1 LLVICQREKTI
12 IELPIVN
19 MTDHLNIPVVGKHGS
34 VRLLVY
40 PQSLNAKVFDE
51 VEPQD
56 GESRWQLVEGEE
68 YEYEFSDNRFR
79 FKEHELV
86 RPSKSSP
93 SRGWIKT
100 GIYVGCLTLTVTND
114 TGFETEV
121 GFEVRSVKMDYRTDY
136 KTMLH
141 DITSH
146 FTDLVMMQG
155 APVTQRFEVDPNE
168 NSNTLY
174 QQFAFMRSLVDS
186 DEFEEALNKILF
198 NPIHKWTGTTME
210 KDICSVK
217 RLGRQELKQIA
228 SNKNRLPLGEGKS
241 IGDNIT
247 SVPRR
252 LSVSYKKDTIDVA
265 ENRFVKFVLQSFSSF
280 CSTIQQCKNANP
292 RLKTE
297 AELTANKLAGWLS
310 RDFFLDVSDL
320 QAMTLN
326 SPALQ
331 RKEGYREVLQAWMMS
346 KLAAQIT
353 WKGGDNVYQA
363 GKRNVAALYEYW
375 VFFKL
380 LDIVKETFHLELT
393 EEDEKKLVKTDKD
406 KINLEL
412 KQGHM
417 KMIGGQFR
425 EASRT
430 LNVRLYYNRTFST
443 SEQLDKSGSW
453 TTAMR
458 PDYTLSI
465 WPGNINET
473 EAEEQD
479 LIVHIHF
486 DAKYKLN
493 RILLNEK
500 EPDETRTFE
509 DEDADLS
516 EEDLLMNQ
524 EKKDEERGIYKRVDL
539 LKMHAYKDAI
549 RRTSGAYIL
558 YPGSENKR
566 LKGFH
571 EVLPGLGAFCL
582 SPNSLEKDSKE
593 IEHFL
598 HDILKHMLNR
608 ASQRERMSYHTYE
621 IYNSE
626 PSVVCESMPEPYGIN
641 RSLIPEETYV
651 LIGSCRDENHLQ
663 WILHNQLYNTRTDTR
678 NGSVRLKQEIS
689 SAKYLLLHRANKQLL
704 LRLGDKGPRVMSNES
719 LSKLPYSSLYK
730 PSMPYYV
737 VFDIAITEPDEEYKN
752 ATWDI
757 VRMSNDGILKT
768 GHLSAEPEGVSMVT
782 LMRYL
787 KKE

>member
-1 LLVICQREKTI
+1 MSDRLEI
-12 IELPIVN
+12 PI
-19 MTDHLNIPVVGKHGS
+19 TGKANN
-34 VRLLVY
+34 VKLLVY
-40 PQSLNAKVFDE
+40 PQSSNAKVFDE

-68 YEYEFSDNRFR
+68 YEYAFEGDYH

-86 RPSKSSP
+86 RPSKSSS

-114 TGFETEV
+114 AGFEAEV
-121 GFEVRSVKMDYRTDY
+121 SFEVRSVKMDYRTDY

-174 QQFAFMRSLVDS
+174 QQFAFMKSLVDS
-186 DEFEEALNKILF
+186 EEFEEALNKIF
-198 NPIHKWTGTTME
+198 YNPIHKWTGTTIE

-217 RLGRQELKQIA
+217 KLGRQELKQIA
-228 SNKNRLPLGEGKS
+228 SSKNRLPLGEGKS

-280 CSTIQQCKNANP
+280 CSTIQQCKNASP

-297 AELTANKLAGWLS
+297 AELTANQLAGWLS

-320 QAMTLN
+320 QTMTLN

-363 GKRNVAALYEYW
+363 GKRNVAVLYEYW

-380 LDIVKETFHLELT
+380 LDIVKETFHLELK
-393 EEDEKKLVKTDKD
+393 EDDEKKLVKTDQD
-406 KINLEL
+406 RINLEL
-412 KQGHM
+412 KQGHT

-465 WPGNINET
+465 WPGNIEED

-486 DAKYKLN
+486 DAKYKLS

-500 EPDETRTFE
+500 EPDDTHTFE
-509 DEDADLS
+509 DEDAELS
-516 EEDLLMNQ
+516 EEDLLMNH
-524 EKKDEERGIYKRVDL
+524 EKKDEEKGIYKRVDL

-558 YPGSENKR
+558 YPGSENKSLR
-566 LKGFH
+566 GFH

-582 SPNSLEKDSKE
+582 SPNSIEKDSKE
-593 IEHFL
+593 IDRFL
-598 HDILKHMLNR
+598 HDILTHMLNR

-651 LIGSCRDENHLQ
+651 LIGSYHDEKHLQ

-678 NGSVRLKQEIS
+678 NGSIRLKQEIS
-689 SAKYLLLHRANKQLL
+689 SAKYLLLHKADKQLL

-719 LSKLPYSSLYK
+719 LTKLPYASLYK

-737 VFDIAITEPDEEYKN
+737 VFDIAETEPDEEYKDV
-752 ATWDI
+752 TWDI
-757 VRMSNDGILKT
+757 GKMIKDGIIKG
-768 GHLSAEPEGVSMVT
+768 GHQSAAPEGITMAE
-782 LMRYL
+782 LMQYKVKSL
-787 KKE
+787 

>member
-1 LLVICQREKTI
+1 MTNSLDI
-12 IELPIVN
+12 PIN
-19 MTDHLNIPVVGKHGS
+19 GKHGGT
-34 VRLLVY
+34 RLCVY
-40 PQSLNAKVFDE
+40 PQSSNAKVFEE

-68 YEYEFSDNRFR
+68 FEYAFEGDYH

-114 TGFETEV
+114 AGFEAEV
-121 GFEVRSVKMDYRTDY
+121 SFEVRSVKMDYRTDY
-136 KTMLH
+136 KAMLH
-141 DITSH
+141 EITNH

-155 APVTQRFEVDPNE
+155 APVTQRFEVDVNE
-168 NSNTLY
+168 
-174 QQFAFMRSLVDS
+174 D
-186 DEFEEALNKILF
+186 
-198 NPIHKWTGTTME
+198 
-210 KDICSVK
+210 
-217 RLGRQELKQIA
+217 
-228 SNKNRLPLGEGKS
+228 NRLPLNEGEY
-241 IGDNIT
+241 IGDHIG

-252 LSVSYKKDTIDVA
+252 LSVFYKRDTLDVV

-280 CSTIQQCKNANP
+280 CSIIQQCKNASP
-292 RLKTE
+292 RLINE
-297 AELTANKLAGWLS
+297 AELTMNKLNGWLS
-310 RDFFLDVSDL
+310 RGFFLDISDL
-320 QAMTLN
+320 QTMSLN

-331 RKEGYREVLQAWMMS
+331 RKEGYREILQAWTMS

-380 LDIVKETFHLELT
+380 LDIVKDTFQLELT
-393 EEDEKKLVKTDKD
+393 EEDEKKLVKPDKD
-406 KINLEL
+406 NINLEL
-412 KQGHM
+412 KQGHTI
-417 KMIGGQFR
+417 MIGGKFH

-430 LNVRLYYNRTFST
+430 LNVYLYYNRTFST
-443 SEQLDKSGSW
+443 SDQLGKSGSW

-465 WPGNINET
+465 WPGNIKEA

-493 RILLNEK
+493 RILLNDRL
-500 EPDETRTFE
+500 PDETHTFE
-509 DEDADLS
+509 DDDNDLS
-516 EEDLLMNQ
+516 EEDLLMNR
-524 EKKDEERGIYKRVDL
+524 EKRDEERGIYKRVDL

-558 YPGSENKR
+558 YPGTENKR

-582 SPNSLEKDSKE
+582 SPYSIEKDSKE

-598 HDILKHMLNR
+598 RDILEHMLNR
-608 ASQRERMSYHTYE
+608 ASQRERISYHTYE

-641 RSLIPEETYV
+641 RNLIPEETYV
-651 LIGSCRDENHLQ
+651 LLGSFRDENHLK
-663 WILHNQLYNTRTDTR
+663 WILGNKLYNTRTDTG
-678 NGSVRLKQEIS
+678 NGSVRLKQQIS
-689 SAKYLLLHRANKQLL
+689 SAKYLLLHKDEKQIM
-704 LRLGDKGPRVMSNES
+704 LRLGDKGPRVMSKERLNAIDAN
-719 LSKLPYSSLYK
+719 SSYK
-730 PSMPYYV
+730 PSLPYYV
-737 VFDIAITEPDEEYKN
+737 VFDVAANKPDEEFT
-752 ATWDI
+752 AVRWDVGKMI
-757 VRMSNDGILKT
+757 KDGIIK
-768 GHLSAEPEGVSMVT
+768 GGRQSAAPEGVSLAE
-782 LMRYL
+782 LMKYVM
-787 KKE
+787 KNNY

>member
-1 LLVICQREKTI
+1 MADRLDIP
-12 IELPIVN
+12 IE
-19 MTDHLNIPVVGKHGS
+19 GKHNS

-40 PQSLNAKVFDE
+40 PQSMNAKVFDE

-68 YEYEFSDNRFR
+68 YEYVFEGDYH

-100 GIYVGCLTLTVTND
+100 SIYVGCLTLTVTND
-114 TGFETEV
+114 AGFEAEV
-121 GFEVRSVKMDYRTDY
+121 CFEVRSVKMDYRTDY

-141 DITSH
+141 DISNH
-146 FTDLVMMQG
+146 FTELVMMQG
-155 APVTQRFEVDPNE
+155 APVTQRFEVNPDE
-168 NSNTLY
+168 DSHTLY
-174 QQFAFMRSLVDS
+174 QQFAFMKSLIDS
-186 DEFEEALNKILF
+186 EEFEEALNKILY
-198 NPIHKWTGTTME
+198 NPIHKWTGTSIE

-217 RLGRQELKQIA
+217 RLGRKELKQIA
-228 SNKNRLPLGEGKS
+228 SSNNRLPMGKGRS
-241 IGDNIT
+241 IGGHIDSI
-247 SVPRR
+247 PRR
-252 LSVSYKKDTIDVA
+252 LSVSYKKDTVDVA
-265 ENRFVKFVLQSFSSF
+265 ENRFVKFVLHSFSSF
-280 CSTIQQCKNANP
+280 CSIIQQCKNASP

-297 AELTANKLAGWLS
+297 AEQTANKLTGWLS

-320 QAMTLN
+320 QTMTLN

-375 VFFKL
+375 AFFKL

-393 EEDEKKLVKTDKD
+393 EEDERKLVKTDKD
-406 KINLEL
+406 NINLEL

-417 KMIGGQFR
+417 KMIGGQFH

-430 LNVRLYYNRTFST
+430 LNVRLYYNRTFSM
-443 SEQLDKSGSW
+443 SDHLNQSGSW

-465 WPGNINET
+465 WPGNIKET

-493 RILLNEK
+493 KILLDDK
-500 EPDETRTFE
+500 IIDETHTFE
-509 DEDADLS
+509 DDDIDLS
-516 EEDLLMNQ
+516 EADLMVIQ
-524 EKKDEERGIYKRVDL
+524 EKQEEKKGIYKRVDL

-549 RRTSGAYIL
+549 RRTSGAYVL

-582 SPNSLEKDSKE
+582 SPNSIEKDSKE

-598 HDILKHMLNR
+598 CDVLKHMLNR
-608 ASQRERMSYHTYE
+608 ASQRERISYHTYE
-621 IYNSE
+621 IYKND
-626 PSVVCESMPEPYGIN
+626 PSVLCESMPEPYGSN
-641 RSLIPEETYV
+641 RDLIPEETFV
-651 LIGSCRDENHLQ
+651 LLGSYKDENHLQ
-663 WILHNQLYNTRTDTR
+663 WILNNGIYNLRTGTKK
-678 NGSVRLKQEIS
+678 GSVHLKQEITT
-689 SAKYLLLHRANKQLL
+689 ARYLLLHKGDKQLFI
-704 LRLGDKGPRVMSNES
+704 KMSAQGPRMMPKEDLEKKPFSHLYSPS
-719 LSKLPYSSLYK
+719 L
-730 PSMPYYV
+730 PYYV
-737 VFDIAITEPDEEYKN
+737 VFELNATETENEYKN
-752 ATWDI
+752 ARWDI
-757 VRMSNDGILKT
+757 KQMIFDGVLGK
-768 GHLSAEPEGVSMVT
+768 GRSSAKPRGISMAE
-782 LMRYL
+782 LMKYVIHNPL
-787 KKE
+787 

>member
-1 LLVICQREKTI
+1 MADYLDI
-12 IELPIVN
+12 PIK
-19 MTDHLNIPVVGKHGS
+19 GKQGS

-40 PQSLNAKVFDE
+40 PQSSNAKVFDE

-68 YEYEFSDNRFR
+68 YEYAFEGDYH

-114 TGFETEV
+114 AGFETEV
-121 GFEVRSVKMDYRTDY
+121 SFEVRSVKMDYRTDY
-136 KTMLH
+136 KTMLY

-174 QQFAFMRSLVDS
+174 QQFAFMKSLVDS
-186 DEFEEALNKILF
+186 EEFEEALNKILY
-198 NPIHKWTGTTME
+198 NPIHKWTGTTIE

-217 RLGRQELKQIA
+217 KLGRQELKQIA
-228 SNKNRLPLGEGKS
+228 SSKNRLPLGEGRT
-241 IGDNIT
+241 IGDHIN

-252 LSVSYKKDTIDVA
+252 LSVSYKKDTVDVA

-280 CSTIQQCKNANP
+280 CSTIQQCKNASP

-297 AELTANKLAGWLS
+297 AELTANKLTGWLS
-310 RDFFLDVSDL
+310 RDFFLDVSNL
-320 QAMTLN
+320 QTMTLN

-353 WKGGDNVYQA
+353 WKGGNNVYQA

-380 LDIVKETFHLELT
+380 LDIVKETFHLELK
-393 EEDEKKLVKTDKD
+393 EDDEKKLVKTDKD
-406 KINLEL
+406 HINLEL
-412 KQGHM
+412 KQGKM
-417 KMIGGQFR
+417 KMIGGKFH

-430 LNVRLYYNRTFST
+430 LNVYLYYNRTFST
-443 SEQLDKSGSW
+443 SDQLEKSGSW

-465 WPGNINET
+465 WPGNIKET

-500 EPDETRTFE
+500 EPDETHTFE
-509 DEDADLS
+509 DEDTDLS

-524 EKKDEERGIYKRVDL
+524 EKREEEKGIYKRVDL

-558 YPGSENKR
+558 YPGSENKS
-566 LKGFH
+566 LNGFH

-582 SPNSLEKDSKE
+582 SPNSIEKDSKE

-598 HDILKHMLNR
+598 HDILEHMLNR
-608 ASQRERMSYHTYE
+608 ASQRERLSYHTYE
-621 IYNSE
+621 IHKNE
-626 PSVVCESMPEPYGIN
+626 PSVVCESMPEPYGN
-641 RSLIPEETYV
+641 DRNLIPEETFV
-651 LIGSCRDENHLQ
+651 LLGSFHDENHLK
-663 WILHNQLYNTRTDTR
+663 WILGNKLYNTRTDTG

-689 SAKYLLLHRANKQLL
+689 SARYLLLHKDEKQIM
-704 LRLGDKGPRVMSNES
+704 LRLGDKGPRVMSKER
-719 LSKLPYSSLYK
+719 LSTIEANSSYK
-730 PSMPYYV
+730 PSLPYYV
-737 VFDIAITEPDEEYKN
+737 VFDISANEPDKEFKDVR
-752 ATWDI
+752 WDI
-757 VRMSNDGILKT
+757 GKMINDGIIKG
-768 GHLSAEPEGVSMVT
+768 GHQSAAPESVSLAT
-782 LMRYL
+782 LMKYVNHNQQ
-787 KKE
+787 

>member
-1 LLVICQREKTI
+1 
-12 IELPIVN
+12 
-19 MTDHLNIPVVGKHGS
+19 MADHLDIPIVGKHRS
-34 VRLLVY
+34 VKLLVY
-40 PQSLNAKVFDE
+40 PQSSNATVFEEMD
-51 VEPQD
+51 PQE

-68 YEYEFSDNRFR
+68 YEYAFEGDYH

-86 RPSKSSP
+86 RPSKSSS

-100 GIYVGCLTLTVTND
+100 GIYVGCLSLTVTND
-114 TGFETEV
+114 AGFEAEV
-121 GFEVRSVKMDYRTDY
+121 SFEVRSVKMDYRTDY
-136 KTMLH
+136 KMMLH
-141 DITSH
+141 DITNH

-174 QQFAFMRSLVDS
+174 QQFAFMKSLVDS
-186 DEFEEALNKILF
+186 EEFEEALNKILY
-198 NPIHKWTGTTME
+198 NPIHKWTGTIIE

-217 RLGRQELKQIA
+217 KLGRQELKQIA
-228 SNKNRLPLGEGKS
+228 SNKNRLPLGEGIT
-241 IGDNIT
+241 IGDHID
-247 SVPRR
+247 SVQRR
-252 LSVSYKKDTIDVA
+252 LSVSYKKDTVDVA

-280 CSTIQQCKNANP
+280 CSTIQQCKNASP

-297 AELTANKLAGWLS
+297 AELTANKLTGWLNRS
-310 RDFFLDVSDL
+310 FFLDVSNL
-320 QAMTLN
+320 QTMTLN

-393 EEDEKKLVKTDKD
+393 EEGEKKLVKTDQD
-406 KINLEL
+406 HINLEL
-412 KQGHM
+412 KQGRRI
-417 KMIGGQFR
+417 MIGGIY
-425 EASRT
+425 RT
-430 LNVRLYYNRTFST
+430 DTRLLKVRLYYNRTFST
-443 SEQLDKSGSW
+443 SDQLDRSGSW

-465 WPGNINET
+465 WPGNIEED

-493 RILLNEK
+493 RILLSEK
-500 EPDETRTFE
+500 DPDETHTFE
-509 DEDADLS
+509 DEDAELS

-524 EKKDEERGIYKRVDL
+524 EKKDEEKGIYKRIDL

-558 YPGSENKR
+558 YPGSENKS

-571 EVLPGLGAFCL
+571 EILPGLGAFCL
-582 SPNSLEKDSKE
+582 SPNSIEKDSKE

-598 HDILKHMLNR
+598 HDILEHMLNR

-621 IYNSE
+621 IHKKE
-626 PSVVCESMPEPYGIN
+626 PSVVCEPMPEPYGSDRN
-641 RSLIPEETYV
+641 LIPEETFV
-651 LIGSCRDENHLQ
+651 LLGSYKDENHLQ
-663 WILHNQLYNTRTDTR
+663 WILKNNIYNARTGTRT
-678 NGSVRLKQEIS
+678 GSLRLKKEITG
-689 SAKYLLLHRANKQLL
+689 AKYVFLHKGDTQLL
-704 LRLGDKGPRVMSNES
+704 LRLSDKGPRVMSKED
-719 LSKLPYSSLYK
+719 LEKKPYRNLYT
-730 PSMPYYV
+730 PSRRYYV
-737 VFDIAITEPDEEYKN
+737 VFDLNSNEMENEFKDLK
-752 ATWDI
+752 WDI
-757 VRMSNDGILKT
+757 SQMIKDGIIGE
-768 GHLSAEPEGVSMVT
+768 GHLSAEPEGISLAT
-782 LMRYL
+782 LMKYV
-787 KKE
+787 KHNKSH

>member
-1 LLVICQREKTI
+1 MADYLDI
-12 IELPIVN
+12 PI
-19 MTDHLNIPVVGKHGS
+19 VGKHGS

-40 PQSLNAKVFDE
+40 PQSSNAKVFDE

-68 YEYEFSDNRFR
+68 YEYEFSDNKYH

-86 RPSKSSP
+86 RPSKSNP
-93 SRGWIKT
+93 SRGLIKT
-100 GIYVGCLTLTVTND
+100 GIYVGCLTLKVTNNS
-114 TGFETEV
+114 GFEAEV
-121 GFEVRSVKMDYRTDY
+121 SFEIRSVKMDYRTDY

-174 QQFAFMRSLVDS
+174 QQFAFMKSLVDS
-186 DEFEEALNKILF
+186 DEFEEALNKILY
-198 NPIHKWTGTTME
+198 NPIHKWTGTTVE

-217 RLGRQELKQIA
+217 KLGRQELKQIA
-228 SNKNRLPLGEGKS
+228 SSKNRLPLGEGRT
-241 IGDNIT
+241 IGDHID

-252 LSVSYKKDTIDVA
+252 LSVSYKKDTVDVA

-280 CSTIQQCKNANP
+280 CSTIQQCKNASP

-297 AELTANKLAGWLS
+297 AELTANKLTGWLS
-310 RDFFLDVSDL
+310 RDFFLDVSNL
-320 QAMTLN
+320 QTMTLN

-380 LDIVKETFHLELT
+380 LDIVKQTFHLELK
-393 EEDEKKLVKTDKD
+393 EDDEKKLVKTDKD
-406 KINLEL
+406 HINLEL
-412 KQGHM
+412 KQGKM
-417 KMIGGQFR
+417 KMIGGKFH

-430 LNVRLYYNRTFST
+430 LNVYLYYNRTFST
-443 SEQLDKSGSW
+443 SDQLDKSGSW

-465 WPGNINET
+465 WPGNIGEA

-500 EPDETRTFE
+500 EPDDTHTFMN
-509 DEDADLS
+509 EDADLT
-516 EEDLLMNQ
+516 EEDVLMNQ
-524 EKKDEERGIYKRVDL
+524 EKQEEEKGIYKRVDL

-558 YPGSENKR
+558 YPGSENKK
-566 LKGFH
+566 LNGFH
-571 EVLPGLGAFCL
+571 EILPGLGAFCL
-582 SPNSLEKDSKE
+582 SPNSIEKDSKA

-598 HDILKHMLNR
+598 HDILTHMLNR
-608 ASQRERMSYHTYE
+608 ASQRERISYHTYE
-621 IYNSE
+621 IYKTE
-626 PSVVCESMPEPYGIN
+626 PSVLCESIPEPYGSDRN
-641 RSLIPEETYV
+641 LIPEETFV
-651 LIGSCRDENHLQ
+651 LLGSYKDEDHLR
-663 WILHNQLYNTRTDTR
+663 WILNNGIYNLRTGTK
-678 NGSVRLKQEIS
+678 NGSVHLKQEIT
-689 SAKYLLLHRANKQLL
+689 SAKYLLLHKGDKQLFIKL
-704 LRLGDKGPRVMSNES
+704 NSQGPRMMPKEDLEKKPYNHLYSPS
-719 LSKLPYSSLYK
+719 LPYYI
-730 PSMPYYV
+730 
-737 VFDIAITEPDEEYKN
+737 VFDLNVMGTEDEFNNVK
-752 ATWDI
+752 WDI
-757 VRMSNDGILKT
+757 KQMISDGVLGK
-768 GHLSAEPEGVSMVT
+768 GHSSAEPRGISMVE
-782 LMRYL
+782 LMKYVIHNQI
-787 KKE
+787 

>member
-1 LLVICQREKTI
+1 MADYLDI
-12 IELPIVN
+12 PI
-19 MTDHLNIPVVGKHGS
+19 TGKHGS

-40 PQSLNAKVFDE
+40 PQSSNAKVFDE
-51 VEPQD
+51 IEPQD

-68 YEYEFSDNRFR
+68 YEFEFSDNNYC

-114 TGFETEV
+114 AGFETEV
-121 GFEVRSVKMDYRTDY
+121 CFEVRSVKMDYRTDY

-174 QQFAFMRSLVDS
+174 QQFAFMKSLVDS
-186 DEFEEALNKILF
+186 EEFEEALNKILY
-198 NPIHKWTGTTME
+198 NPIHKWTGTTIE

-217 RLGRQELKQIA
+217 RLGRQEIRQVA
-228 SNKNRLPLGEGKS
+228 SSKNRLPLGEGTT
-241 IGDNIT
+241 IGDCIN

-252 LSVSYKKDTIDVA
+252 LLVSYKKDTVDVA

-280 CSTIQQCKNANP
+280 CSTIQQCKNASP

-297 AELTANKLAGWLS
+297 AELTANKLTGWLS
-310 RDFFLDVSDL
+310 RDFFLDVSNL
-320 QAMTLN
+320 QTMTLN

-331 RKEGYREVLQAWMMS
+331 RKEDYREVLQAWMMS

-353 WKGGDNVYQA
+353 WKGGNNVYQA

-393 EEDEKKLVKTDKD
+393 ENDEKKLVKPDND
-406 KINLEL
+406 HINLEL
-412 KQGHM
+412 KQGRRI
-417 KMIGGQFR
+417 MIGGQFR

-443 SEQLDKSGSW
+443 SDQLDKSGSW

-465 WPGNINET
+465 WPGNITGKDAE
-473 EAEEQD
+473 EKAEEQD
-479 LIVHIHF
+479 IIVHIHF

-500 EPDETRTFE
+500 EPEEIHIFK

-516 EEDLLMNQ
+516 EEDVMMNQ
-524 EKKDEERGIYKRVDL
+524 EKREEEKGIYKRVDL

-558 YPGSENKR
+558 YPGTENKK

-571 EVLPGLGAFCL
+571 EILPGLGAFCL
-582 SPNSLEKDSKE
+582 SPNNIEKDSKE
-593 IEHFL
+593 IVHFL
-598 HDILKHMLNR
+598 HDILGHMLNR

-626 PSVVCESMPEPYGIN
+626 PSVLCESMPEPYGSDRN
-641 RSLIPEETYV
+641 LIPEETFV
-651 LIGSCRDENHLQ
+651 LLGSFRDEHHLK
-663 WILHNQLYNTRTDTR
+663 WILDNKLYNTRTDTG

-689 SAKYLLLHRANKQLL
+689 SAKYLLLHKDDNQIM
-704 LRLGDKGPRVMSNES
+704 LRLGDKGPRVMSKER
-719 LSKLPYSSLYK
+719 LSAIDANSSYK
-730 PSMPYYV
+730 PSLPYYV
-737 VFDIAITEPDEEYKN
+737 VFDI
-752 ATWDI
+752 
-757 VRMSNDGILKT
+757 
-768 GHLSAEPEGVSMVT
+768 SM
-782 LMRYL
+782 
-787 KKE
+787 

>member
-1 LLVICQREKTI
+1 ML
-12 IELPIVN
+12 
-19 MTDHLNIPVVGKHGS
+19 DHLEISIIGKHGS
-34 VRLLVY
+34 VKLLVY
-40 PQSLNAKVFDE
+40 PQSSNAKVFEE
-51 VEPQD
+51 VDPQD

-68 YEYEFSDNRFR
+68 YEYEFSDNNYC

-86 RPSKSSP
+86 RPSKSNP
-93 SRGWIKT
+93 SRGLIRT
-100 GIYVGCLTLTVTND
+100 GIYVGCLTLNVTNNS
-114 TGFETEV
+114 GFETEV
-121 GFEVRSVKMDYRTDY
+121 NFEVRSVKMDYRTDY

-146 FTDLVMMQG
+146 FTDLVMLQG

-174 QQFAFMRSLVDS
+174 QQFAFMKSLVDS
-186 DEFEEALNKILF
+186 EEFEEALNKILY
-198 NPIHKWTGTTME
+198 NPIHKWTGTTVV

-228 SNKNRLPLGEGKS
+228 SSKNRLPLGEGTT
-241 IGDNIT
+241 IGDRIN

-252 LSVSYKKDTIDVA
+252 LSVSYKKDTVDVA

-280 CSTIQQCKNANP
+280 CSTIQQCKNASP

-297 AELTANKLAGWLS
+297 AELTANKLTGWLS
-310 RDFFLDVSDL
+310 RDFFLDVSNL
-320 QAMTLN
+320 QTMTLN

-380 LDIVKETFHLELT
+380 LDIVKQTFHLELK
-393 EEDEKKLVKTDKD
+393 EDDEKKLVKTDKD
-406 KINLEL
+406 HINLEL
-412 KQGHM
+412 KQGRRI
-417 KMIGGQFR
+417 MIGGVY
-425 EASRT
+425 RT
-430 LNVRLYYNRTFST
+430 ATRLLKVRLYYNRTFST
-443 SEQLDKSGSW
+443 SDQLDKSGSW

-465 WPGNINET
+465 WPGNIEED

-493 RILLNEK
+493 RILLSEK
-500 EPDETRTFE
+500 DPDETHTFV

-524 EKKDEERGIYKRVDL
+524 EKQEEEKGIYKRVDL

-558 YPGSENKR
+558 YPGSENKK

-571 EVLPGLGAFCL
+571 EILPGLGAFCL
-582 SPNSLEKDSKE
+582 SPNSIEKDSKE

-598 HDILKHMLNR
+598 HDILTHMLNR
-608 ASQRERMSYHTYE
+608 ASQRERISYHTYE
-621 IYNSE
+621 IYKTE
-626 PSVVCESMPEPYGIN
+626 PSVLCESMPEPYGSDRN
-641 RSLIPEETYV
+641 LIPEETFV
-651 LIGSCRDENHLQ
+651 LLGSYKDEDHLQ
-663 WILHNQLYNTRTDTR
+663 WILNNGIYNLRTGTK
-678 NGSVRLKQEIS
+678 NGSVHLKQEIT
-689 SAKYLLLHRANKQLL
+689 SAKYLLLHKGDKQLFIKL
-704 LRLGDKGPRVMSNES
+704 NGQGPRMMPKEDLEKKPYHHLYSPS
-719 LSKLPYSSLYK
+719 LPYYI
-730 PSMPYYV
+730 
-737 VFDIAITEPDEEYKN
+737 VFDLNVMETENEFKN
-752 ATWDI
+752 VKWDI
-757 VRMSNDGILKT
+757 KQMISDGVLGK
-768 GHLSAEPEGVSMVT
+768 GRSSAEPRGISMVE
-782 LMRYL
+782 LMKYVIHNQI
-787 KKE
+787 

>member
-1 LLVICQREKTI
+1 
-12 IELPIVN
+12 
-19 MTDHLNIPVVGKHGS
+19 MTDHLDISIKGKHEN

-40 PQSLNAKVFDE
+40 PQSSNAKVFE
-51 VEPQD
+51 ELEPQD

-68 YEYEFSDNRFR
+68 YEYEFTPNDYS
-79 FKEHELV
+79 FKANELV
-86 RPSKSSP
+86 SPSKSNA
-93 SRGWIKT
+93 SRGLIKT
-100 GIYVGCLTLTVTND
+100 GVYVGCLTLKVVDKAENEIAD
-114 TGFETEV
+114 V
-121 GFEVRSVKMDYRTDY
+121 DFEVRSVKMDYRTDY

-141 DITSH
+141 DITCH
-146 FTDLVMMQG
+146 FTELVMMQG
-155 APVTQRFEVDPNE
+155 APITQRFEVNPDE
-168 NSNTLY
+168 DSRTLY
-174 QQFAFMRSLVDS
+174 QQFAFMKSLIDCE
-186 DEFEEALNKILF
+186 EFEEALNKILY
-198 NPIHKWTGTTME
+198 NPIHKWTGTTIE

-228 SNKNRLPLGEGKS
+228 SCKNRLPLGEGIT
-241 IGDNIT
+241 IGDHIG

-252 LSVSYKKDTIDVA
+252 LSVSYKKDTVDVA

-280 CSTIQQCKNANP
+280 CSMIQQCKNASS

-297 AELTANKLAGWLS
+297 AELAADKLTGWLS
-310 RDFFLDVSDL
+310 RSFFLDVSNL
-320 QAMTLN
+320 QTMTLN

-380 LDIVKETFHLELT
+380 LDIVKNTFHLELT
-393 EEDEKKLVKTDKD
+393 EEDEKKLVKTDND
-406 KINLEL
+406 NINLEL
-412 KQGHM
+412 KQGHT
-417 KMIGGQFR
+417 KMIGGQFH

-443 SEQLDKSGSW
+443 SDQLDKSGSW

-465 WPGNINET
+465 WPGNIKET

-493 RILLNEK
+493 RILLSEK
-500 EPDETRTFE
+500 EPDGTHTFV

-524 EKKDEERGIYKRVDL
+524 EKREEEKGIYKRVDL

-582 SPNSLEKDSKE
+582 SPNSVEKDSKE
-593 IEHFL
+593 IERFL
-598 HDILKHMLNR
+598 HDILEHMLNR
-608 ASQRERMSYHTYE
+608 ASQRERMSYHIYE
-621 IYNSE
+621 IYKNE
-626 PSVVCESMPEPYGIN
+626 PSIVSESMPEPYGSN
-641 RSLIPEETYV
+641 RDLIPEETYV
-651 LIGSCRDENHLQ
+651 LLGSFRDESHLK
-663 WILHNQLYNTRTDTR
+663 WILKNQIYNTRTDSG
-678 NGSVRLKQEIS
+678 NGSIRLKPEIS
-689 SAKYLLLHRANKQLL
+689 SAKYVLLHNGGTQIM
-704 LRLGDKGPRVMSNES
+704 LRLSPKGPRVMSKERLCDLDKN
-719 LSKLPYSSLYK
+719 SSYK
-730 PSMPYYV
+730 PSLPYYV
-737 VFDIAITEPDEEYKN
+737 VFDLVGTEPEEEYQN
-752 ATWDI
+752 VQWDFNKMI
-757 VRMSNDGILKT
+757 NEDIIKK
-768 GHLSAEPEGVSMVT
+768 GHLSAEPKGISLAE
-782 LMRYL
+782 LMRY
-787 KKE
+787 KKKN

>member
-1 LLVICQREKTI
+1 MAEPLEILVNKAGDIKLR
-12 IELPIVN
+12 
-19 MTDHLNIPVVGKHGS
+19 
-34 VRLLVY
+34 VY
-40 PQSLNAKVFDE
+40 PSSSNAKVFEDE
-51 VEPQD
+51 QAVELS
-56 GESRWQLVEGEE
+56 ESRWQLVEGEE
-68 YEYEFSDNRFR
+68 YEYEFSDNNYC

-86 RPSKSSP
+86 RPSKSSS

-114 TGFETEV
+114 AGFEAEV
-121 GFEVRSVKMDYRTDY
+121 SFEVRSVKMDYRTDY

-174 QQFAFMRSLVDS
+174 QQFAFMKSLVDS
-186 DEFEEALNKILF
+186 EEFEEALNKILY
-198 NPIHKWTGTTME
+198 NPIHKWTGTTIE

-217 RLGRQELKQIA
+217 KLGRQELKQIA

-252 LSVSYKKDTIDVA
+252 LSVSYKKDTVDVA

-280 CSTIQQCKNANP
+280 CSIIQQCKNASP

-310 RDFFLDVSDL
+310 RDFFLDVSNL
-320 QAMTLN
+320 QTMTLN

-393 EEDEKKLVKTDKD
+393 EEGEKELVKTDND
-406 KINLEL
+406 HINLEL
-412 KQGHM
+412 KQGRRI
-417 KMIGGQFR
+417 MIGGIY
-425 EASRT
+425 RT
-430 LNVRLYYNRTFST
+430 ATRLLKVRLYYNRTFST
-443 SEQLDKSGSW
+443 SDQLDKSGSW

-465 WPGNINET
+465 WPGNIEED

-500 EPDETRTFE
+500 EPDDTHTFM
-509 DEDADLS
+509 DEDADLT

-524 EKKDEERGIYKRVDL
+524 EKQEEEKGIYKRVDL

-558 YPGSENKR
+558 YPGSENKK
-566 LKGFH
+566 LIGFH

-582 SPNSLEKDSKE
+582 SPNNIEKDSKE

-598 HDILKHMLNR
+598 HDILTHMLNR

-641 RSLIPEETYV
+641 RGLIPKETYV
-651 LIGSCRDENHLQ
+651 LIGSFHDEKHLQ
-663 WILHNQLYNTRTDTR
+663 WILHNQLYNARTDTR
-678 NGSVRLKQEIS
+678 NGSIRLKQEIS
-689 SAKYLLLHRANKQLL
+689 SAKYLLLHKADKQLL

-719 LSKLPYSSLYK
+719 LSKLPYASLYK
-730 PSMPYYV
+730 PSKPYYV
-737 VFDIAITEPDEEYKN
+737 VFDIANIEPDEEYKN
-752 ATWDI
+752 VIWDI
-757 VRMSNDGILKT
+757 GKMIKDGIIKG
-768 GHLSAEPEGVSMVT
+768 GHQSAAPEGITMAE
-782 LMRYL
+782 LMEY
-787 KKE
+787 KVKSS

>member
-1 LLVICQREKTI
+1 MADYLDI
-12 IELPIVN
+12 PIK
-19 MTDHLNIPVVGKHGS
+19 GKQGS

-40 PQSLNAKVFDE
+40 PQSSNAKVFDE

-68 YEYEFSDNRFR
+68 YEYAFEGDYH

-86 RPSKSSP
+86 RPSKSSS

-100 GIYVGCLTLTVTND
+100 GIYVGCLSLTITND
-114 TGFETEV
+114 AGFEAKV
-121 GFEVRSVKMDYRTDY
+121 NFEVRSVKMDYQTDY

-174 QQFAFMRSLVDS
+174 QQFAFMKSLVDS
-186 DEFEEALNKILF
+186 EEFEEALNKIF
-198 NPIHKWTGTTME
+198 YNPIHKWTGTTIE

-217 RLGRQELKQIA
+217 KLGRQELKQIA
-228 SNKNRLPLGEGKS
+228 SSKNRLPLGEGKS

-280 CSTIQQCKNANP
+280 CSTIQQCKNASP

-297 AELTANKLAGWLS
+297 AELTANQLAGWLS

-320 QAMTLN
+320 QTMTLN

-380 LDIVKETFHLELT
+380 LDIVKQTFHLELK
-393 EEDEKKLVKTDKD
+393 EDDEKKLVKTDKD
-406 KINLEL
+406 HINLEL
-412 KQGHM
+412 KQGRRI
-417 KMIGGQFR
+417 MIGGVY
-425 EASRT
+425 RT
-430 LNVRLYYNRTFST
+430 ATRLLKVRLYYNRTFST
-443 SEQLDKSGSW
+443 SDQLDKSGSW

-465 WPGNINET
+465 WPGNIEED

-493 RILLNEK
+493 RILLSEK
-500 EPDETRTFE
+500 DPDETHTFV

-524 EKKDEERGIYKRVDL
+524 EKQEEEKGIYKRVDL

-558 YPGSENKR
+558 YPGSEHKPP

-571 EVLPGLGAFCL
+571 EILPGLGAFCMR
-582 SPNSLEKDSKE
+582 PNSIEMDSKE

-598 HDILKHMLNR
+598 LNVLEHMLNR
-608 ASQRERMSYHTYE
+608 ASQRERLSYHTYE
-621 IYNSE
+621 IHKNE
-626 PSVVCESMPEPYGIN
+626 PSVVCESMPEPYGSDRN
-641 RSLIPEETYV
+641 LIPEETFV
-651 LIGSCRDENHLQ
+651 LLGSYKDEDHLQ
-663 WILHNQLYNTRTDTR
+663 WILNNGIYNLRTGTK
-678 NGSVRLKQEIS
+678 NGSVHLKQEIT
-689 SAKYLLLHRANKQLL
+689 SAKYLLLHKGDKQLFIKL
-704 LRLGDKGPRVMSNES
+704 NGQGPRMMPKVDLEKKPYHHLYSPS
-719 LSKLPYSSLYK
+719 LPYYI
-730 PSMPYYV
+730 
-737 VFDIAITEPDEEYKN
+737 VFDLNAMGTEDEFKN
-752 ATWDI
+752 VKWDI
-757 VRMSNDGILKT
+757 KQMISDGVLGK
-768 GHLSAEPEGVSMVT
+768 GHSSAEPRGISMVE
-782 LMRYL
+782 LMKYVIHNQI
-787 KKE
+787 

>member
-1 LLVICQREKTI
+1 MADYLDI
-12 IELPIVN
+12 PIK
-19 MTDHLNIPVVGKHGS
+19 GKHGS

-40 PQSLNAKVFDE
+40 PQSSNAKVFDE
-51 VEPQD
+51 IEPQD

-68 YEYEFSDNRFR
+68 YEYAFEGNYH

-100 GIYVGCLTLTVTND
+100 GIYVGSLTLTVTND
-114 TGFETEV
+114 ADFVAEV
-121 GFEVRSVKMDYRTDY
+121 SFEVRSVKMDYRTDY
-136 KTMLH
+136 KAMLH
-141 DITSH
+141 DITNH

-174 QQFAFMRSLVDS
+174 QQFAFMKSLVDS
-186 DEFEEALNKILF
+186 EEFEEALNKILY
-198 NPIHKWTGTTME
+198 NPIHKWTGTTIE

-217 RLGRQELKQIA
+217 RIGRQELKQIA
-228 SNKNRLPLGEGKS
+228 SNKNRLPLDEGEF
-241 IGDNIT
+241 IGDNIG

-252 LSVSYKKDTIDVA
+252 LSVSYKKDTVDVA

-280 CSTIQQCKNANP
+280 CSTIQQCKNASP

-297 AELTANKLAGWLS
+297 AELTANKLTGWLS
-310 RDFFLDVSDL
+310 RDFFLDVSNL
-320 QAMTLN
+320 QTMTLN

-380 LDIVKETFHLELT
+380 LDIVKQTFHLELK
-393 EEDEKKLVKTDKD
+393 EDDEKKLVKTDKD
-406 KINLEL
+406 HINLEL
-412 KQGHM
+412 KQGRRI
-417 KMIGGQFR
+417 MIGGVY
-425 EASRT
+425 RT
-430 LNVRLYYNRTFST
+430 ATRLLKVRLYYNRTFST
-443 SEQLDKSGSW
+443 SDQLDKSGSW

-465 WPGNINET
+465 WPGNIEED

-493 RILLNEK
+493 RILLSEK
-500 EPDETRTFE
+500 DPDETHTFV

-524 EKKDEERGIYKRVDL
+524 EKQEEEKGIYKRVDL

-558 YPGSENKR
+558 YPGSKNKSLR
-566 LKGFH
+566 GFH

-582 SPNSLEKDSKE
+582 SPNSIEKDSKE

-598 HDILKHMLNR
+598 HDILWHMLNR

-621 IYNSE
+621 IHKNE
-626 PSVVCESMPEPYGIN
+626 PSVVCESMPEPYGSDRN
-641 RSLIPEETYV
+641 LIPEETFV
-651 LIGSCRDENHLQ
+651 LLGSYKDEDHLQ
-663 WILHNQLYNTRTDTR
+663 WILNNGIYNLRTGTK
-678 NGSVRLKQEIS
+678 NGSVHLKQEIT
-689 SAKYLLLHRANKQLL
+689 SAKYLLLHKGDKQLFIKL
-704 LRLGDKGPRVMSNES
+704 NGQGPRMMPKVDLEKKPYHHLYSPS
-719 LSKLPYSSLYK
+719 LPYYI
-730 PSMPYYV
+730 
-737 VFDIAITEPDEEYKN
+737 VFDLNAMGTEDEFKN
-752 ATWDI
+752 VKWDI
-757 VRMSNDGILKT
+757 KQMISDGVLGK
-768 GHLSAEPEGVSMVT
+768 GHSSAEPRGISMVE
-782 LMRYL
+782 LMKYVIHNQI
-787 KKE
+787 

>member
-1 LLVICQREKTI
+1 MTKPLKI
-12 IELPIVN
+12 PI
-19 MTDHLNIPVVGKHGS
+19 DVVHGAM
-34 VRLLVY
+34 LQVY
-40 PQSLNAKVFDE
+40 PLSQNAKVFEDE
-51 VEPQD
+51 QAAD
-56 GESRWQLVEGEE
+56 LGESRWQLVEGEE
-68 YEYEFSDNRFR
+68 YEYAFEGDYH

-86 RPSKSSP
+86 RPSKSSS

-114 TGFETEV
+114 AGFEAEV
-121 GFEVRSVKMDYRTDY
+121 SFEVRSVKMDYRTDY

-174 QQFAFMRSLVDS
+174 QQFAFMKSLVDS
-186 DEFEEALNKILF
+186 DEFEEALNKILY
-198 NPIHKWTGTTME
+198 NPIHKWTGTTIE

-217 RLGRQELKQIA
+217 KLGRQELKQIA
-228 SNKNRLPLGEGKS
+228 SSKNRLPLGEGKS

-252 LSVSYKKDTIDVA
+252 LSVSYKKDTVDVA

-280 CSTIQQCKNANP
+280 CSTIQQCKYAKD

-297 AELTANKLAGWLS
+297 AELTANRLTGWLS
-310 RDFFLDVSDL
+310 RDFFLDVSNL
-320 QAMTLN
+320 QTMTLN

-380 LDIVKETFHLELT
+380 LDIVKRTFHLELT
-393 EEDEKKLVKTDKD
+393 ENDEKKLVKPDKD
-406 KINLEL
+406 HINLEL
-412 KQGHM
+412 RQGHI
-417 KMIGGQFR
+417 KMISGIYKTPTR
-425 EASRT
+425 I
-430 LNVRLYYNRTFST
+430 LKVRLYYNRTFGT
-443 SEQLDKSGSW
+443 SNPLEKSGSW

-465 WPGNINET
+465 WPGNIEED

-500 EPDETRTFE
+500 EPDDTHTFE

-516 EEDLLMNQ
+516 EEDLQMIQ
-524 EKKDEERGIYKRVDL
+524 EKQEEEKGIYKRVDL

-558 YPGSENKR
+558 YPGSENKN

-582 SPNSLEKDSKE
+582 SPNSIEKDSKE

-598 HDILKHMLNR
+598 HDILGHMLNR

-626 PSVVCESMPEPYGIN
+626 PSVLCESMPEPYGSDRN
-641 RSLIPEETYV
+641 LIPEETFV
-651 LIGSCRDENHLQ
+651 LLGSFHDENHLK
-663 WILHNQLYNTRTDTR
+663 WILGNKLYNTRTDTG

-689 SAKYLLLHRANKQLL
+689 SAKYLLLHKDDNQIM
-704 LRLGDKGPRVMSNES
+704 LRLGDKGPRVMSKER
-719 LSKLPYSSLYK
+719 LSAIDANSSYK
-730 PSMPYYV
+730 PSLPYYV
-737 VFDIAITEPDEEYKN
+737 VFDIAATEPEEEFQGVKWN
-752 ATWDI
+752 ITQMADDSI
-757 VRMSNDGILKT
+757 IKK
-768 GHLSAEPEGVSMVT
+768 GHLSAEPEGVSLST
-782 LMRYL
+782 LMKYVIHNQQ
-787 KKE
+787 

>member
-1 LLVICQREKTI
+1 
-12 IELPIVN
+12 
-19 MTDHLNIPVVGKHGS
+19 MTKPLKISIDVVHE
-34 VRLLVY
+34 VMLRVY
-40 PQSLNAKVFDE
+40 PSSSNAQVFDE
-51 VEPQD
+51 VDPQD
-56 GESRWQLVEGEE
+56 GESRWQLVEGED

-86 RPSKSSP
+86 CPSKSSH

-114 TGFETEV
+114 AGFEAEV
-121 GFEVRSVKMDYRTDY
+121 SFEVRSVKMDYRTDY

-146 FTDLVMMQG
+146 FTELVMMQG
-155 APVTQRFEVDPNE
+155 APVPQRFEIDPNE

-174 QQFAFMRSLVDS
+174 QQFAFMKSLVDS
-186 DEFEEALNKILF
+186 EEFEEALNKILY
-198 NPIHKWTGTTME
+198 NPIHKWTGTIIE

-217 RLGRQELKQIA
+217 RLGRQELKQVA
-228 SNKNRLPLGEGKS
+228 SCKNRLPLGEGKS
-241 IGDNIT
+241 IGDDVT

-252 LSVSYKKDTIDVA
+252 LSVSYKKNTVDVA

-292 RLKTE
+292 RLKIE
-297 AELTANKLAGWLS
+297 AELTANKLTGWLS
-310 RDFFLDVSDL
+310 RDFFLDVSNL
-320 QAMTLN
+320 QTMTLN

-393 EEDEKKLVKTDKD
+393 EEDERKLVKTDKD

-412 KQGHM
+412 KQGHT
-417 KMIGGQFR
+417 KMIGGQFH

-443 SEQLDKSGSW
+443 SDQLDKSGSW

-465 WPGNINET
+465 WPGNIEED

-500 EPDETRTFE
+500 EPDETHTFE
-509 DEDADLS
+509 DEDADLP
-516 EEDLLMNQ
+516 EEDMLMNQ
-524 EKKDEERGIYKRVDL
+524 EKREEEKGIYKRVDL

-558 YPGSENKR
+558 YPGSENKK
-566 LKGFH
+566 LIGFH

-582 SPNSLEKDSKE
+582 SPNSIEKDSKE

-598 HDILKHMLNR
+598 HDILEHMLNR

-651 LIGSCRDENHLQ
+651 LIGSFHDEKHLQ

-678 NGSVRLKQEIS
+678 NGSIRLKQEIS
-689 SAKYLLLHRANKQLL
+689 SAKYLLLHKAKKQLL
-704 LRLGDKGPRVMSNES
+704 LRLSDKGPRVMSNES
-719 LSKLPYSSLYK
+719 LSKLPYASLYK
-730 PSMPYYV
+730 PSKPYYV
-737 VFDIAITEPDEEYKN
+737 VFDIANIEPDEEYKDV
-752 ATWDI
+752 TWDI
-757 VRMSNDGILKT
+757 GKMIKDGIIKG
-768 GHLSAEPEGVSMVT
+768 GHQSAAPEGITMAE
-782 LMRYL
+782 LMKYKVKSL
-787 KKE
+787 

>member
-1 LLVICQREKTI
+1 MADYLDI
-12 IELPIVN
+12 PIK
-19 MTDHLNIPVVGKHGS
+19 GKQGS

-40 PQSLNAKVFDE
+40 PQSSNAKVFDE

-68 YEYEFSDNRFR
+68 YEYAFEGDYH

-86 RPSKSSP
+86 RPSKSSS

-100 GIYVGCLTLTVTND
+100 GIYVGCLSLTITND
-114 TGFETEV
+114 AGFEAKV
-121 GFEVRSVKMDYRTDY
+121 SFEVRSVKMDYQTDY

-146 FTDLVMMQG
+146 FTDLVMLQG

-174 QQFAFMRSLVDS
+174 QQFAFMRSLVDGN
-186 DEFEEALNKILF
+186 EFEEALNKILY
-198 NPIHKWTGTTME
+198 NPIHKWTGTTVE

-217 RLGRQELKQIA
+217 KLGRQELKQIA
-228 SNKNRLPLGEGKS
+228 SSKNRLPLGEGTT
-241 IGDNIT
+241 IGDRIN

-252 LSVSYKKDTIDVA
+252 LSVSYKKDTVDVA

-280 CSTIQQCKNANP
+280 CSTIQQCKNASP

-297 AELTANKLAGWLS
+297 AELTANKLTGWLS
-310 RDFFLDVSDL
+310 RDFFLDVSNL
-320 QAMTLN
+320 QTMTLN

-380 LDIVKETFHLELT
+380 LDIVKQTFHLELK
-393 EEDEKKLVKTDKD
+393 EDDEKKLVKTDKD
-406 KINLEL
+406 HINLEL
-412 KQGHM
+412 KQGRRI
-417 KMIGGQFR
+417 MISGVY
-425 EASRT
+425 RT
-430 LNVRLYYNRTFST
+430 ATRLLKVRLYYNRTFST
-443 SEQLDKSGSW
+443 SDQLDKSGSW

-465 WPGNINET
+465 WPGNIEED

-493 RILLNEK
+493 RILLSEK
-500 EPDETRTFE
+500 DPDETHTFV

-524 EKKDEERGIYKRVDL
+524 EKQEEEKGIYKRVDL

-558 YPGSENKR
+558 YPGSEHKPP

-571 EVLPGLGAFCL
+571 EILPGLGAFCMR
-582 SPNSLEKDSKE
+582 PNSIEMDSKE

-598 HDILKHMLNR
+598 LNVLEHMLNR
-608 ASQRERMSYHTYE
+608 ASQRERLSYHTYE
-621 IYNSE
+621 IHKNE
-626 PSVVCESMPEPYGIN
+626 PSVVCESMPEPYGSDRN
-641 RSLIPEETYV
+641 LIPEETFV
-651 LIGSCRDENHLQ
+651 LLGSYKDEDHLQ
-663 WILHNQLYNTRTDTR
+663 WILNNGIYNLRTGTK
-678 NGSVRLKQEIS
+678 NGSVHLKQEIT
-689 SAKYLLLHRANKQLL
+689 SAKYLLLHKGDKQLFIKL
-704 LRLGDKGPRVMSNES
+704 NGQGPRMMPKVDLEKKPYHHLYSPSLPYYIVFDLNAMGTEDEFKMSN
-719 LSKLPYSSLYK
+719 
-730 PSMPYYV
+730 
-737 VFDIAITEPDEEYKN
+737 
-752 ATWDI
+752 
-757 VRMSNDGILKT
+757 G
-768 GHLSAEPEGVSMVT
+768 T
-782 LMRYL
+782 LN
-787 KKE
+787 K

>member
-1 LLVICQREKTI
+1 ML
-12 IELPIVN
+12 
-19 MTDHLNIPVVGKHGS
+19 DHLEIPIVGKHGN
-34 VRLLVY
+34 VKLLVY
-40 PQSLNAKVFDE
+40 PQSSNAKVFDE

-68 YEYEFSDNRFR
+68 YEYAFEDNYH

-100 GIYVGCLTLTVTND
+100 GIYVGSLTLTVTND
-114 TGFETEV
+114 AGFEAEV
-121 GFEVRSVKMDYRTDY
+121 SFEVRSVKMDYRTDY

-168 NSNTLY
+168 SSNTLY
-174 QQFAFMRSLVDS
+174 QQFAFMKSLIDS
-186 DEFEEALNKILF
+186 EEFEEALNKILY
-198 NPIHKWTGTTME
+198 NPIHKWTGTTIE

-217 RLGRQELKQIA
+217 RIGRQELKQIA
-228 SNKNRLPLGEGKS
+228 SSKNRLPLGEGTT
-241 IGDNIT
+241 IGDHID
-247 SVPRR
+247 SVPQR
-252 LSVSYKKDTIDVA
+252 LSISYKKDTVDVV

-280 CSTIQQCKNANP
+280 CSMIQQCKNASP
-292 RLKTE
+292 RLRTE
-297 AELTANKLAGWLS
+297 AELTANKLTGWLS
-310 RDFFLDVSDL
+310 RSFFLDVSNL
-320 QAMTLN
+320 QTMALN

-363 GKRNVAALYEYW
+363 GKRNMAALYEYW

-380 LDIVKETFHLELT
+380 LDIVKGTFHLELT
-393 EEDEKKLVKTDKD
+393 EEDEKKLVKTDND
-406 KINLEL
+406 HINLEL
-412 KQGHM
+412 KQGRRI
-417 KMIGGQFR
+417 MIGGIY
-425 EASRT
+425 RT
-430 LNVRLYYNRTFST
+430 ATRLLKVRLYYNRTFST
-443 SEQLDKSGSW
+443 SDQLDKSGSW

-465 WPGNINET
+465 WPGNIEET

-493 RILLNEK
+493 KILLDDRL
-500 EPDETRTFE
+500 PDDTHTFM

-516 EEDLLMNQ
+516 EEEFLMNQ
-524 EKKDEERGIYKRVDL
+524 EKQEEEKGIYKRVDL

-582 SPNSLEKDSKE
+582 SPNSIEKDSKE

-598 HDILKHMLNR
+598 HDILGHMLNR

-626 PSVVCESMPEPYGIN
+626 PSMLCESMPEPYGN
-641 RSLIPEETYV
+641 DRNLIPEETFV
-651 LIGSCRDENHLQ
+651 LLGSFRDENHLK
-663 WILHNQLYNTRTDTR
+663 WILSNKLYNTRTDTG

-689 SAKYLLLHRANKQLL
+689 SATYLLLHKDEKQIM
-704 LRLGDKGPRVMSNES
+704 LRLGDKGPRVMSKER
-719 LSKLPYSSLYK
+719 LSAIDANSSYK
-730 PSMPYYV
+730 PSLPYYV
-737 VFDIAITEPDEEYKN
+737 VFDIAATEPEEEFRGVKWN
-752 ATWDI
+752 ITQMADDSI
-757 VRMSNDGILKT
+757 IKK
-768 GHLSAEPEGVSMVT
+768 GHLSAEPEGVSMAT
-782 LMRYL
+782 LMKYVIHNQ
-787 KKE
+787 K

>member
-1 LLVICQREKTI
+1 MAEPLEILVNKAGDIKLR
-12 IELPIVN
+12 
-19 MTDHLNIPVVGKHGS
+19 
-34 VRLLVY
+34 VY
-40 PQSLNAKVFDE
+40 PSSSNAKVFDDE
-51 VEPQD
+51 QAAD
-56 GESRWQLVEGEE
+56 LGESRWQLVEGEE
-68 YEYEFSDNRFR
+68 YEYEFSDNSFR

-121 GFEVRSVKMDYRTDY
+121 SFEVRSVKMDYRTDY

-155 APVTQRFEVDPNE
+155 ASVTQRFEVDPNE

-174 QQFAFMRSLVDS
+174 QQFAFMKSLVDS
-186 DEFEEALNKILF
+186 EEFEEALNKILY
-198 NPIHKWTGTTME
+198 NPIHKWTGTTIE

-217 RLGRQELKQIA
+217 KLGRQELKQIA
-228 SNKNRLPLGEGKS
+228 SGKNRLPLGDGKS
-241 IGDNIT
+241 IGDNID

-252 LSVSYKKDTIDVA
+252 LTVSYKKDTVDVA
-265 ENRFVKFVLQSFSSF
+265 ENRFVKFVLQSFASF
-280 CSTIQQCKNANP
+280 CSAIQQCNNASS

-297 AELTANKLAGWLS
+297 AELTENKLTGWLS

-320 QAMTLN
+320 QTMSLN

-363 GKRNVAALYEYW
+363 GKRNVAVLYEYW

-393 EEDEKKLVKTDKD
+393 EADEKKLVKTDKD
-406 KINLEL
+406 HINLEL
-412 KQGHM
+412 KQGHT

-430 LNVRLYYNRTFST
+430 LNVRLYYNRTFGT
-443 SEQLDKSGSW
+443 SDHLEASGSW

-465 WPGNINET
+465 WPGDITET
-473 EAEEQD
+473 EAEEED

-493 RILLNEK
+493 KILLDDKLPNE
-500 EPDETRTFE
+500 THTFE

-516 EEDLLMNQ
+516 EDDLLMNQ
-524 EKKDEERGIYKRVDL
+524 EKREEEKGIYKRVDL

-571 EVLPGLGAFCL
+571 EVLPSLGAFCL
-582 SPNSLEKDSKE
+582 SPNSTEKDSKE

-598 HDILKHMLNR
+598 HDILEHMLNR

-621 IYNSE
+621 IHKNE
-626 PSVVCESMPEPYGIN
+626 PSVVCEPMPEPYGSDRN
-641 RSLIPEETYV
+641 LIPEETFV
-651 LIGSCRDENHLQ
+651 LLGSFHDNNHLQ
-663 WILHNQLYNTRTDTR
+663 WILKNKIYNARTGTR
-678 NGSVRLKQEIS
+678 NGSLRLKKEITG
-689 SAKYLLLHRANKQLL
+689 AKYVLLHNGNTQLL
-704 LRLGDKGPRVMSNES
+704 LRLSKEGPRVMSKED
-719 LSKLPYSSLYK
+719 LIKKPFRKLYS
-730 PSMPYYV
+730 PSRKYYV
-737 VFDIAITEPDEEYKN
+737 VFDLDTAVVEDEFKGVMWN
-752 ATWDI
+752 I
-757 VRMSNDGILKT
+757 VQMQNDGIIKKA
-768 GHLSAEPEGVSMVT
+768 HLSAEPKGVSLAK
-782 LMRYL
+782 LMKYV
-787 KKE
+787 KH

>member
-1 LLVICQREKTI
+1 
-12 IELPIVN
+12 
-19 MTDHLNIPVVGKHGS
+19 MTDYLDILIKGKHGS
-34 VRLLVY
+34 VRLLVF
-40 PQSLNAKVFDE
+40 PQSSNAKVFEDE
-51 VEPQD
+51 QATEM
-56 GESRWQLVEGEE
+56 GEARWQLVEGEE
-68 YEYEFSDNRFR
+68 YEYEFEGKYR

-86 RPSKSSP
+86 RPFKSNP
-93 SRGWIKT
+93 SRGLIKT

-114 TGFETEV
+114 ADFEAEV
-121 GFEVRSVKMDYRTDY
+121 SFEVRSVKMDYQTDY

-174 QQFAFMRSLVDS
+174 QQFAFMKSLVDS
-186 DEFEEALNKILF
+186 EEFEEALNKILY
-198 NPIHKWTGTTME
+198 NPIHKWTGTTIE

-217 RLGRQELKQIA
+217 RLGRQELKQVA
-228 SNKNRLPLGEGKS
+228 SSKNRLPLDEGTT
-241 IGDNIT
+241 IGDCIN

-252 LSVSYKKDTIDVA
+252 LSVSYKKDTVDVA

-280 CSTIQQCKNANP
+280 CSTIQQCKNASP

-297 AELTANKLAGWLS
+297 AEMTANKLTGWLS
-310 RDFFLDVSDL
+310 RSFFFDVSNL
-320 QAMTLN
+320 QTMTLN

-380 LDIVKETFHLELT
+380 LDIVKETFHLELK
-393 EEDEKKLVKTDKD
+393 EDDEKKLVKTDKD
-406 KINLEL
+406 HINLEL
-412 KQGHM
+412 RQGHT
-417 KMIGGQFR
+417 KMIGGLFR

-443 SEQLDKSGSW
+443 SDQLDKSGSW

-465 WPGNINET
+465 WPGNITEV

-493 RILLNEK
+493 RILLNER
-500 EPDETRTFE
+500 EPDDTHTFE
-509 DEDADLS
+509 DEDTDLS

-524 EKKDEERGIYKRVDL
+524 EKREEEKGIYKRVDL

-598 HDILKHMLNR
+598 RDILAHMLNR
-608 ASQRERMSYHTYE
+608 ASQRERISYHTYE

-626 PSVVCESMPEPYGIN
+626 PSVLCESMPEPYGSN
-641 RSLIPEETYV
+641 RDLIPEETFV
-651 LIGSCRDENHLQ
+651 LLGSFRDEDHLK
-663 WILHNQLYNTRTDTR
+663 WILGNKIYNTRTDTG

-689 SAKYLLLHRANKQLL
+689 SAKYLLLHKGEKQLL
-704 LRLGDKGPRVMSNES
+704 FRLGNKGPRVMSKETLMKLHYADLYTPS
-719 LSKLPYSSLYK
+719 L
-730 PSMPYYV
+730 PYYV
-737 VFDIAITEPDEEYKN
+737 VFDIATAETDEEFQGVKWN
-752 ATWDI
+752 LAQMAD
-757 VRMSNDGILKT
+757 DGVIKK
-768 GHLSAEPEGVSMVT
+768 GHLSAEPQSISLAT
-782 LMRYL
+782 LMKYV
-787 KKE
+787 KKQTL

>member
-1 LLVICQREKTI
+1 
-12 IELPIVN
+12 
-19 MTDHLNIPVVGKHGS
+19 MADHLDISITGKHGS

-40 PQSLNAKVFDE
+40 PQSSNAKVFDE
-51 VEPQD
+51 IEPQD

-68 YEYEFSDNRFR
+68 YEYAFEGDYH

-114 TGFETEV
+114 AGFETEV
-121 GFEVRSVKMDYRTDY
+121 SFEVRSVKMDYRTDY
-136 KTMLH
+136 KTMLY

-174 QQFAFMRSLVDS
+174 QQFAFMKSLVDS
-186 DEFEEALNKILF
+186 AEFEEALNKILY
-198 NPIHKWTGTTME
+198 NPIHKWTGTTIE

-217 RLGRQELKQIA
+217 RLGRQELKQVA
-228 SNKNRLPLGEGKS
+228 SSKNRLPLGEGKS

-252 LSVSYKKDTIDVA
+252 LSVSYKKDTVDVT

-280 CSTIQQCKNANP
+280 CSTIQQCKNASQ

-297 AELTANKLAGWLS
+297 AELTANKLTGWLS

-320 QAMTLN
+320 QTMTLN

-393 EEDEKKLVKTDKD
+393 EEGEKKLVKTDQD
-406 KINLEL
+406 HINLEL
-412 KQGHM
+412 KQGRRI
-417 KMIGGQFR
+417 MIGGQFR

-443 SEQLDKSGSW
+443 SDQLDKSGSW

-465 WPGNINET
+465 WPGNIEEND
-473 EAEEQD
+473 AEEQD

-486 DAKYKLN
+486 DAKYKLS

-500 EPDETRTFE
+500 EPDDTHTFE

-516 EEDLLMNQ
+516 EEDVLMNQ
-524 EKKDEERGIYKRVDL
+524 EKREEEKGIYKRVDL

-582 SPNSLEKDSKE
+582 SPNSIEKDSKE

-598 HDILKHMLNR
+598 HDILGHMLNR

-626 PSVVCESMPEPYGIN
+626 PSVLCESMPEPYGSDRN
-641 RSLIPEETYV
+641 LIPEETFV
-651 LIGSCRDENHLQ
+651 LLGSFHDENHLK
-663 WILHNQLYNTRTDTR
+663 WILGNKLYNTRTDTG

-689 SAKYLLLHRANKQLL
+689 SAKYLLLHNGDKQLL
-704 LRLGDKGPRVMSNES
+704 LRLGNKGPRVMSKETLMKLHYAELYTPS
-719 LSKLPYSSLYK
+719 L
-730 PSMPYYV
+730 PYYV
-737 VFDIAITEPDEEYKN
+737 VFDIAATEPEE
-752 ATWDI
+752 AFQ
-757 VRMSNDGILKT
+757 GIKWNLTQMADDRIIKK
-768 GHLSAEPEGVSMVT
+768 GHLSAEPEGVSMAT
-782 LMRYL
+782 LMKYVIHNQ
-787 KKE
+787 K

>member
-1 LLVICQREKTI
+1 M
-12 IELPIVN
+12 P
-19 MTDHLNIPVVGKHGS
+19 DPLNIPIEGNHGS

-40 PQSLNAKVFDE
+40 PQSSNAKVFVE

-68 YEYEFSDNRFR
+68 YEYEFTHNGYSFI
-79 FKEHELV
+79 KHELV
-86 RPSKSSP
+86 SPSKSNA
-93 SRGWIKT
+93 SRGLIKT
-100 GIYVGCLTLTVTND
+100 GVYVGCLTLKVVDAAENEI
-114 TGFETEV
+114 GEV
-121 GFEVRSVKMDYRTDY
+121 EFEVRSVKMDYRTDY

-155 APVTQRFEVDPNE
+155 APVTQRFEVDPKE

-174 QQFAFMRSLVDS
+174 QQFAFMKSLVDS
-186 DEFEEALNKILF
+186 EEFEEALNKILY
-198 NPIHKWTGTTME
+198 NPIHKWTGTTIE

-217 RLGRQELKQIA
+217 RLGRQEIRQIA
-228 SNKNRLPLGEGKS
+228 SSKNRLPLGEGKS

-252 LSVSYKKDTIDVA
+252 LSVSYKKDTVDVA

-280 CSTIQQCKNANP
+280 CSTIQQCKNASP

-297 AELTANKLAGWLS
+297 AELTANKLTGWLS
-310 RDFFLDVSDL
+310 RSFFLDVSNL
-320 QAMTLN
+320 QTMTLN

-331 RKEGYREVLQAWMMS
+331 RKEGYREILQAWMMS

-380 LDIVKETFHLELT
+380 LDIVKQTFLLELT
-393 EEDEKKLVKTDKD
+393 EEDEKKLVKTDQD
-406 KINLEL
+406 RINLDL
-412 KQGHM
+412 KQGKM
-417 KMIGGQFR
+417 KMIGGKFY

-430 LNVRLYYNRTFST
+430 LNVYLYYNRTFST
-443 SEQLDKSGSW
+443 SDQLGESGSW

-458 PDYTLSI
+458 PDYSLSI
-465 WPGNINET
+465 WPGNIKET

-500 EPDETRTFE
+500 EPDDTHTFM
-509 DEDADLS
+509 DEDADLT

-524 EKKDEERGIYKRVDL
+524 EKQEEEKGIYKRVDL

-558 YPGSENKR
+558 YPGSENKSLR
-566 LKGFH
+566 GFH

-582 SPNSLEKDSKE
+582 SPNSIEKDSKE

-598 HDILKHMLNR
+598 HDILEHMLNR

-626 PSVVCESMPEPYGIN
+626 PSVVCEPMPEPYGIN
-641 RSLIPEETYV
+641 RGLIPEETYV
-651 LIGSCRDENHLQ
+651 LLGSYKDANHLQ
-663 WILHNQLYNTRTDTR
+663 WIINNKIYNTRTGTR
-678 NGSVRLKQEIS
+678 NGSLRLKQEITR
-689 SAKYLLLHRANKQLL
+689 ARYVLLHKDDTQLL
-704 LRLGDKGPRVMSNES
+704 LRLGDKGPRVMSKEDLEN
-719 LSKLPYSSLYK
+719 KPYGHLYA
-730 PSMPYYV
+730 PSRPYYI
-737 VFDIAITEPDEEYKN
+737 VFDLHSSEVEEEFKN
-752 ATWDI
+752 VKWNI
-757 VRMSNDGILKT
+757 SQMIKDGIIDK
-768 GHLSAEPEGVSMVT
+768 GHLSAEPEGVSMAT
-782 LMRYL
+782 LMNYVI
-787 KKE
+787 KSK

>member
-1 LLVICQREKTI
+1 
-12 IELPIVN
+12 
-19 MTDHLNIPVVGKHGS
+19 MADHLDIPIVGKHRS
-34 VRLLVY
+34 VKLLVY
-40 PQSLNAKVFDE
+40 PQSSNATVFEEMD
-51 VEPQD
+51 PQE
-56 GESRWQLVEGEE
+56 GESKWQLVEGEE
-68 YEYEFSDNRFR
+68 YEYAFEGDYH
-79 FKEHELV
+79 FKEHELI

-100 GIYVGCLTLTVTND
+100 GIHVGSLTLTVTND
-114 TGFETEV
+114 ADFVAEV
-121 GFEVRSVKMDYRTDY
+121 SFEVRSVKMDYRKDY

-155 APVTQRFEVDPNE
+155 APVTQRFEVDVNE
-168 NSNTLY
+168 DSRTLY
-174 QQFAFMRSLVDS
+174 QQFAFMKSLVDS
-186 DEFEEALNKILF
+186 EEFEEALNKILY
-198 NPIHKWTGTTME
+198 NPIHKWTGTIIE
-210 KDICSVK
+210 KDICSIK
-217 RLGRQELKQIA
+217 KLGRQELKQIA
-228 SNKNRLPLGEGKS
+228 SNKNRLPLGEGIT
-241 IGDNIT
+241 IGDHID

-252 LSVSYKKDTIDVA
+252 LSVSYKKDTVDVT

-280 CSTIQQCKNANP
+280 CSIIQQCKNASP

-297 AELTANKLAGWLS
+297 AELTANKLTGWLS
-310 RDFFLDVSDL
+310 RSFFLDVSNL
-320 QAMTLN
+320 QTMTLN

-406 KINLEL
+406 HINLEL

-443 SEQLDKSGSW
+443 SDQLDKSGSW

-465 WPGNINET
+465 WSGNIKEN

-493 RILLNEK
+493 RILLNER
-500 EPDETRTFE
+500 ELDDTHTFE
-509 DEDADLS
+509 DEDAELS
-516 EEDLLMNQ
+516 EEVLLMNQ
-524 EKKDEERGIYKRVDL
+524 EKKEEEKGIYKRVDL

-558 YPGSENKR
+558 YPGSENKS

-571 EVLPGLGAFCL
+571 EILPGLGAFCL
-582 SPNSLEKDSKE
+582 SPNSIEKDSKE

-598 HDILKHMLNR
+598 HDILEHMLNR

-621 IYNSE
+621 IYKNE
-626 PSVVCESMPEPYGIN
+626 PSVVCEPMPEPYGN
-641 RSLIPEETYV
+641 DRNLVPEETFV
-651 LIGSCRDENHLQ
+651 LLGSYKDENHLQ
-663 WILHNQLYNTRTDTR
+663 WILKNNIYNARTGTRT
-678 NGSVRLKQEIS
+678 GSLRLKKEITG
-689 SAKYLLLHRANKQLL
+689 AKYVFLHKGDTQLL
-704 LRLGDKGPRVMSNES
+704 LRLSDKGPRVMSKED
-719 LSKLPYSSLYK
+719 LEKKPYRNLYT
-730 PSMPYYV
+730 PSRLYYV
-737 VFDIAITEPDEEYKN
+737 VFDLN
-752 ATWDI
+752 
-757 VRMSNDGILKT
+757 SNEMENEFKDVKWNISQMIKDGIIGE
-768 GHLSAEPEGVSMVT
+768 GHLSAEPEGISLAT
-782 LMRYL
+782 LMNYV
-787 KKE
+787 KHNKSH

>member
-1 LLVICQREKTI
+1 
-12 IELPIVN
+12 
-19 MTDHLNIPVVGKHGS
+19 MADHLDIPIVGKHRS
-34 VRLLVY
+34 VKLLVY
-40 PQSLNAKVFDE
+40 PQSSNATVFEEMD
-51 VEPQD
+51 PQE
-56 GESRWQLVEGEE
+56 GESKWQLVEGEE
-68 YEYEFSDNRFR
+68 YEYAFEGDYH
-79 FKEHELV
+79 FKEHELI

-100 GIYVGCLTLTVTND
+100 GIHVGSLTLTVTND
-114 TGFETEV
+114 ADFVAEV
-121 GFEVRSVKMDYRTDY
+121 SFEVRSVKMDYRKDY

-155 APVTQRFEVDPNE
+155 APVTQRFEVNPNE
-168 NSNTLY
+168 NGNTLY
-174 QQFAFMRSLVDS
+174 QQFAFIKSLVDS
-186 DEFEEALNKILF
+186 EEFEEALNKILY
-198 NPIHKWTGTTME
+198 NPIHKWTGTTIE

-217 RLGRQELKQIA
+217 KLGRQELKQIA
-228 SNKNRLPLGEGKS
+228 TSKNRLPLGEGIT
-241 IGDNIT
+241 IGDHID

-252 LSVSYKKDTIDVA
+252 LSVSYKKDTVDVT

-280 CSTIQQCKNANP
+280 CSIIQQCKNASP

-297 AELTANKLAGWLS
+297 AELTANKLTGWLS
-310 RDFFLDVSDL
+310 RSFFLDVSNL
-320 QAMTLN
+320 QTMTLN

-406 KINLEL
+406 HINLEL

-443 SEQLDKSGSW
+443 SDQLDKSGSW

-465 WPGNINET
+465 WSGNIKEN

-493 RILLNEK
+493 RILLNER
-500 EPDETRTFE
+500 ELDDTHTFE
-509 DEDADLS
+509 DEDAELS

-524 EKKDEERGIYKRVDL
+524 EKKEEEKGIYKRVDL

-558 YPGSENKR
+558 YPGSENKS

-571 EVLPGLGAFCL
+571 EILPGLGAFCL
-582 SPNSLEKDSKE
+582 SPNSIEKDSKE

-598 HDILKHMLNR
+598 HDILEHMLNR

-621 IYNSE
+621 IYKNE
-626 PSVVCESMPEPYGIN
+626 PSVVCEPMPEPYGN
-641 RSLIPEETYV
+641 DRNLVPEETFV
-651 LIGSCRDENHLQ
+651 LLGSYKDENHLQ
-663 WILHNQLYNTRTDTR
+663 WILKNNIYNARTGTRT
-678 NGSVRLKQEIS
+678 GSLRLKKEITG
-689 SAKYLLLHRANKQLL
+689 AKYVFLHKGDTQLL
-704 LRLGDKGPRVMSNES
+704 LRLSDKGPRVMSKED
-719 LSKLPYSSLYK
+719 LEKKPYRNLYT
-730 PSMPYYV
+730 PSRLYYV
-737 VFDIAITEPDEEYKN
+737 VFDLN
-752 ATWDI
+752 
-757 VRMSNDGILKT
+757 SNEMENEFKDVKWNISQMIKDGIIGE
-768 GHLSAEPEGVSMVT
+768 GHLSAEPEGISLAT
-782 LMRYL
+782 LMNYV
-787 KKE
+787 KHNKSH

>member
-1 LLVICQREKTI
+1 
-12 IELPIVN
+12 
-19 MTDHLNIPVVGKHGS
+19 MADHLDIPIVGKHRS
-34 VRLLVY
+34 VKLLVY
-40 PQSLNAKVFDE
+40 PQSSNATVFEEMD
-51 VEPQD
+51 PQE

-68 YEYEFSDNRFR
+68 YEYAFEGDYH
-79 FKEHELV
+79 FKEHELI

-100 GIYVGCLTLTVTND
+100 GIHVGSLTLTVTNVA
-114 TGFETEV
+114 GFEAEV
-121 GFEVRSVKMDYRTDY
+121 SFEVRSVKMDYRTDY
-136 KTMLH
+136 RTMLH
-141 DITSH
+141 DITTH

-155 APVTQRFEVDPNE
+155 APVTQRFEVDVNE
-168 NSNTLY
+168 DSQTLY
-174 QQFAFMRSLVDS
+174 QQFAFMKSLVDS
-186 DEFEEALNKILF
+186 EEFEEALNKLLY
-198 NPIHKWTGTTME
+198 NPIHKWTGTTIE

-217 RLGRQELKQIA
+217 KLGRQELKQIA
-228 SNKNRLPLGEGKS
+228 SNKNRLPLGEGIT
-241 IGDNIT
+241 IGDHID

-252 LSVSYKKDTIDVA
+252 LSVSYKKDTVDVT

-280 CSTIQQCKNANP
+280 CSIIQQCKNASP

-297 AELTANKLAGWLS
+297 AELTANKLTGWLS
-310 RDFFLDVSDL
+310 RSFFLDVSNL
-320 QAMTLN
+320 QTMTLN

-406 KINLEL
+406 HINLEL
-412 KQGHM
+412 KQGHT

-443 SEQLDKSGSW
+443 SDQLDKSGSW

-465 WPGNINET
+465 WSGNIKEN

-493 RILLNEK
+493 RILLNER
-500 EPDETRTFE
+500 ELDDTHTFE
-509 DEDADLS
+509 DEDTELS

-524 EKKDEERGIYKRVDL
+524 EKKEEEKGIYKRVDL

-558 YPGSENKR
+558 YPGSENKS

-571 EVLPGLGAFCL
+571 EILPGLGAFCL
-582 SPNSLEKDSKE
+582 SPNSIEKDSKE

-598 HDILKHMLNR
+598 HDILEHMLNR

-621 IYNSE
+621 IYKNE
-626 PSVVCESMPEPYGIN
+626 PSVVCEPMPEPYGN
-641 RSLIPEETYV
+641 DRNLVPEETFV
-651 LIGSCRDENHLQ
+651 LLGSYKDENHLQ
-663 WILHNQLYNTRTDTR
+663 WILKNNIYNARTGTRT
-678 NGSVRLKQEIS
+678 GSLRLKKEITG
-689 SAKYLLLHRANKQLL
+689 AKYVFLHKGDTQLL
-704 LRLGDKGPRVMSNES
+704 LRLSDKGPRVMSKED
-719 LSKLPYSSLYK
+719 LEKKPYRNLYI
-730 PSMPYYV
+730 PSRLYYV
-737 VFDIAITEPDEEYKN
+737 VFDLN
-752 ATWDI
+752 
-757 VRMSNDGILKT
+757 SNEMENEFKDVKWNISQMIKDGIIGE
-768 GHLSAEPEGVSMVT
+768 GHLSAEPEGISLAT
-782 LMRYL
+782 LMKYV
-787 KKE
+787 KHNKSH

>member
-1 LLVICQREKTI
+1 MTYPLDI
-12 IELPIVN
+12 PI
-19 MTDHLNIPVVGKHGS
+19 TGKHGS

-68 YEYEFSDNRFR
+68 YEYEFEGNYR

-86 RPSKSSP
+86 RPFKSNP
-93 SRGWIKT
+93 SRGLIKT
-100 GIYVGCLTLTVTND
+100 GIYVGCLTLIVTND
-114 TGFETEV
+114 AGFEAEV
-121 GFEVRSVKMDYRTDY
+121 SFEVRSVKMDYRTDY

-155 APVTQRFEVDPNE
+155 APVTQRFEVDANE
-168 NSNTLY
+168 DSRTLY
-174 QQFAFMRSLVDS
+174 QQFAFMKSLIDS
-186 DEFEEALNKILF
+186 EEFEEALNKILY
-198 NPIHKWTGTTME
+198 NPIHKWTGTTIE
-210 KDICSVK
+210 KDICSIK
-217 RLGRQELKQIA
+217 KIGRQELKQIA
-228 SNKNRLPLGEGKS
+228 SSKNRLPLGEGTT
-241 IGDNIT
+241 IGDHID

-252 LSVSYKKDTIDVA
+252 LLVSYKKDTIDVV

-280 CSTIQQCKNANP
+280 CSMIQQCKNASP
-292 RLKTE
+292 RLITE
-297 AELTANKLAGWLS
+297 AELTANKLTGWLS
-310 RDFFLDVSDL
+310 RSFFLDVSNL
-320 QAMTLN
+320 QTMALN

-406 KINLEL
+406 HINLEL
-412 KQGHM
+412 KQGHT
-417 KMIGGQFR
+417 KMIGGLFR

-430 LNVRLYYNRTFST
+430 LNVRLYYNRTFGT
-443 SEQLDKSGSW
+443 SDNLDASGSW

-465 WPGNINET
+465 WSGDIT
-473 EAEEQD
+473 EAEAEEED

-493 RILLNEK
+493 KILLDDRL
-500 EPDETRTFE
+500 PDETHTFE
-509 DEDADLS
+509 DDDADLS
-516 EEDLLMNQ
+516 EDDLLMNQ
-524 EKKDEERGIYKRVDL
+524 EKREEEKGIYKRVDL

-582 SPNSLEKDSKE
+582 SPNSMEKDSKE
-593 IEHFL
+593 IERFL
-598 HDILKHMLNR
+598 HDILDHMLNR
-608 ASQRERMSYHTYE
+608 ASQRERISYHTYE
-621 IYNSE
+621 VYKSG
-626 PSVVCESMPEPYGIN
+626 PTVVCEPMPEPYGIN
-641 RSLIPEETYV
+641 RDLIPEETFV
-651 LIGSCRDENHLQ
+651 LLGSFHDENHLQ
-663 WILHNQLYNTRTDTR
+663 WILGNNLYNTRTDTR

-689 SAKYLLLHRANKQLL
+689 SAKYLLLHNGDKQLL
-704 LRLGDKGPRVMSNES
+704 LRLGNKGPRVMSKER
-719 LSKLPYSSLYK
+719 LKTLPFASLYT

-737 VFDIAITEPDEEYKN
+737 VFDISAKEPDREFKE
-752 ATWDI
+752 
-757 VRMSNDGILKT
+757 VRWNIGKMIKDGIIK
-768 GHLSAEPEGVSMVT
+768 GGPLSAAPEGISLAT
-782 LMRYL
+782 LMKYVIHI
-787 KKE
+787 

>member
-1 LLVICQREKTI
+1 
-12 IELPIVN
+12 
-19 MTDHLNIPVVGKHGS
+19 MADHLDIPIVGKHRS
-34 VRLLVY
+34 VKLLVY
-40 PQSLNAKVFDE
+40 PQSSNATVFEEMD
-51 VEPQD
+51 PQE
-56 GESRWQLVEGEE
+56 GESKWQLVEGEE
-68 YEYEFSDNRFR
+68 YEYAFEGDYH
-79 FKEHELV
+79 FKEHELI

-100 GIYVGCLTLTVTND
+100 GIHVGSLTLTVTND
-114 TGFETEV
+114 ADFVAEV
-121 GFEVRSVKMDYRTDY
+121 SFEVRSVKMDYRKDY

-155 APVTQRFEVDPNE
+155 APVTQRFEVDVNE
-168 NSNTLY
+168 DSRTLY
-174 QQFAFMRSLVDS
+174 QQFAFMKSLVDS
-186 DEFEEALNKILF
+186 EEFEGALNKILY
-198 NPIHKWTGTTME
+198 NPIHKWTGTIIE
-210 KDICSVK
+210 KDICSIK
-217 RLGRQELKQIA
+217 KLGRQELKQIA
-228 SNKNRLPLGEGKS
+228 SNKNRLPLGEGIT
-241 IGDNIT
+241 IGDHID

-252 LSVSYKKDTIDVA
+252 LSVSYKKDTVDVT

-280 CSTIQQCKNANP
+280 CSIIQQCKNASP

-297 AELTANKLAGWLS
+297 AELTANKLTGWLS
-310 RDFFLDVSDL
+310 RSFFLDVSNL
-320 QAMTLN
+320 QTMTLN

-406 KINLEL
+406 HINLEL

-443 SEQLDKSGSW
+443 SDQLDKSGSW

-465 WPGNINET
+465 WSGNIKEN

-493 RILLNEK
+493 RILLNER
-500 EPDETRTFE
+500 ELDDTHTFE
-509 DEDADLS
+509 DEDAELS

-524 EKKDEERGIYKRVDL
+524 EKKEEEKGIYKRVDL

-558 YPGSENKR
+558 YPGSENKS

-571 EVLPGLGAFCL
+571 EILPGLGAFCL
-582 SPNSLEKDSKE
+582 SPNSIEKDSKE

-598 HDILKHMLNR
+598 HDILEHMLNR

-621 IYNSE
+621 IYKNE
-626 PSVVCESMPEPYGIN
+626 PSVVCEPMPEPYGN
-641 RSLIPEETYV
+641 DRNLVPEETFV
-651 LIGSCRDENHLQ
+651 LLGSYKDENHLQ
-663 WILHNQLYNTRTDTR
+663 WILKNNIYNARTGTRT
-678 NGSVRLKQEIS
+678 GSLRLKKEITG
-689 SAKYLLLHRANKQLL
+689 AKYVFLHKGDTQLL
-704 LRLGDKGPRVMSNES
+704 LRLSDKDQE
-719 LSKLPYSSLYK
+719 
-730 PSMPYYV
+730 
-737 VFDIAITEPDEEYKN
+737 
-752 ATWDI
+752 
-757 VRMSNDGILKT
+757 
-768 GHLSAEPEGVSMVT
+768 
-782 LMRYL
+782 
-787 KKE
+787 

>member
-1 LLVICQREKTI
+1 MADYLDI
-12 IELPIVN
+12 PI
-19 MTDHLNIPVVGKHGS
+19 TGKHGS

-40 PQSLNAKVFDE
+40 PQSSNAKVFDE
-51 VEPQD
+51 IEPQD

-68 YEYEFSDNRFR
+68 YEYAFEGNYH

-100 GIYVGCLTLTVTND
+100 GIYVGSLTLTVTND
-114 TGFETEV
+114 ADFVAEV
-121 GFEVRSVKMDYRTDY
+121 SFEVRSVKMDYRTDY
-136 KTMLH
+136 KAMLH
-141 DITSH
+141 DITNH

-174 QQFAFMRSLVDS
+174 QQFAFMKSLVDS
-186 DEFEEALNKILF
+186 EEFEEALNKILY
-198 NPIHKWTGTTME
+198 NPIHKWTGTTIE

-217 RLGRQELKQIA
+217 RIGRQELKQIA
-228 SNKNRLPLGEGKS
+228 SNKNRLPLDEGEF
-241 IGDNIT
+241 IGDNIG

-252 LSVSYKKDTIDVA
+252 LSVSYKKDTVDVA

-280 CSTIQQCKNANP
+280 CSTIQQCKNASP

-297 AELTANKLAGWLS
+297 AELTANKLTGWLS
-310 RDFFLDVSDL
+310 RDFFLDVSNL
-320 QAMTLN
+320 QTMTLN

-380 LDIVKETFHLELT
+380 LDIVKQTFHLELK
-393 EEDEKKLVKTDKD
+393 EDDEKKLVKTDKD
-406 KINLEL
+406 HINLEL
-412 KQGHM
+412 KQGRRI
-417 KMIGGQFR
+417 MIGGVY
-425 EASRT
+425 RT
-430 LNVRLYYNRTFST
+430 ATRLLKVRLYYNRTFST
-443 SEQLDKSGSW
+443 SDQLDKSGSW

-465 WPGNINET
+465 WPGDIKET

-486 DAKYKLN
+486 DAKYKLD

-500 EPDETRTFE
+500 EPDETHTFE

-524 EKKDEERGIYKRVDL
+524 EKREEEKGIYKRVDL

-558 YPGSENKR
+558 YPGSENKK
-566 LKGFH
+566 LIGFH

-582 SPNSLEKDSKE
+582 SPNNIEKDSKE

-598 HDILKHMLNR
+598 HDILEHMLNR

-626 PSVVCESMPEPYGIN
+626 PSVLCESMPEPYGN
-641 RSLIPEETYV
+641 DRNLIPEETFV
-651 LIGSCRDENHLQ
+651 LLGSYKDEDHLQ
-663 WILHNQLYNTRTDTR
+663 WILNNGIYNLRTGTK
-678 NGSVRLKQEIS
+678 NGSVHLKQEIT
-689 SAKYLLLHRANKQLL
+689 SAKYLLLHKGDKQLFIKL
-704 LRLGDKGPRVMSNES
+704 NGQGPRMMPKVDLEKKPYHHLYSPS
-719 LSKLPYSSLYK
+719 LPYYI
-730 PSMPYYV
+730 
-737 VFDIAITEPDEEYKN
+737 VFDLNAMGTEDEFKN
-752 ATWDI
+752 VKWDI
-757 VRMSNDGILKT
+757 KQMISDGVLGK
-768 GHLSAEPEGVSMVT
+768 GHSSAEPRGISMVE
-782 LMRYL
+782 LMKYVIHNQI
-787 KKE
+787 

>member
-1 LLVICQREKTI
+1 MADYLDI
-12 IELPIVN
+12 PIV
-19 MTDHLNIPVVGKHGS
+19 GKNGS
-34 VRLLVY
+34 VKLLIY
-40 PQSLNAKVFDE
+40 PQSSNAKVFEE

-68 YEYEFSDNRFR
+68 YEYAFEGDYH

-100 GIYVGCLTLTVTND
+100 GIYVGCLTLTVTNKA
-114 TGFETEV
+114 GFEAEV
-121 GFEVRSVKMDYRTDY
+121 SFEVRSVKMDYRTDY

-155 APVTQRFEVDPNE
+155 APVTQRFEVDVNE
-168 NSNTLY
+168 DSQTLY
-174 QQFAFMRSLVDS
+174 QQFAFMKSLVDS
-186 DEFEEALNKILF
+186 EEFEEALNKILY
-198 NPIHKWTGTTME
+198 NPIHKWTGTTIE

-217 RLGRQELKQIA
+217 KLGRQELKQIA
-228 SNKNRLPLGEGKS
+228 SSKNRLPLGEETT
-241 IGDNIT
+241 IGDHIN

-252 LSVSYKKDTIDVA
+252 LSVSYKKDMVDVA
-265 ENRFVKFVLQSFSSF
+265 ETRFVKFVLHSFASF
-280 CSTIQQCKNANP
+280 CSNIQQCDNAKS

-297 AELTANKLAGWLS
+297 AEMMANKLARWLS
-310 RDFFLDVSDL
+310 HSFFLGVSNL
-320 QAMTLN
+320 QTMTLN

-393 EEDEKKLVKTDKD
+393 EEDEKKLVKPDHD
-406 KINLEL
+406 HINLEL
-412 KQGHM
+412 RQGRRI
-417 KMIGGQFR
+417 MIGGIY
-425 EASRT
+425 RT
-430 LNVRLYYNRTFST
+430 DTRLLKVRLYYNRTFST
-443 SEQLDKSGSW
+443 SDQLEKSGSW
-453 TTAMR
+453 TTSMR

-465 WPGNINET
+465 WPGNIEEG

-493 RILLNEK
+493 SILLNEK
-500 EPDETRTFE
+500 DPDETHTFSEE
-509 DEDADLS
+509 DTDLS
-516 EEDLLMNQ
+516 EEELIMNQ
-524 EKKDEERGIYKRVDL
+524 EKQEEEKGIYKRVDL

-582 SPNSLEKDSKE
+582 SPNSIEKDSKE

-598 HDILKHMLNR
+598 HDILEHMLNR
-608 ASQRERMSYHTYE
+608 ASQRERLSYHTYE
-621 IYNSE
+621 IHKNE
-626 PSVVCESMPEPYGIN
+626 PSVVCESMPEPYGSDRN
-641 RSLIPEETYV
+641 LIPEETFV
-651 LIGSCRDENHLQ
+651 LLGSFRDENHLK
-663 WILHNQLYNTRTDTR
+663 WILSNKIYNTRTDTG

-689 SAKYLLLHRANKQLL
+689 SAKYLLLHKDEKQIM
-704 LRLGDKGPRVMSNES
+704 LRLGDKGPRIMSKER
-719 LSKLPYSSLYK
+719 LSTIDANSSYK
-730 PSMPYYV
+730 PSLPYYV
-737 VFDIAITEPDEEYKN
+737 VFDVASSKPENEFNDVK
-752 ATWDI
+752 WDI
-757 VRMSNDGILKT
+757 GKMIKDGIIMG
-768 GHLSAEPEGVSMVT
+768 GHQSAAPEGVSLAT
-782 LMRYL
+782 LMKYVIHHQ
-787 KKE
+787 K

>member
-1 LLVICQREKTI
+1 MADYLDIPIKGKQR
-12 IELPIVN
+12 
-19 MTDHLNIPVVGKHGS
+19 S

-40 PQSLNAKVFDE
+40 PQSSNAKVFDE

-68 YEYEFSDNRFR
+68 YEFEFSDNNYC

-114 TGFETEV
+114 AGFETKV
-121 GFEVRSVKMDYRTDY
+121 SFEVRSVKMDYRTDY

-146 FTDLVMMQG
+146 FTDLVMLQG

-186 DEFEEALNKILF
+186 EEFEEALNKIF
-198 NPIHKWTGTTME
+198 YNPIHKWTGTTIE

-217 RLGRQELKQIA
+217 KLGRQELKQIA
-228 SNKNRLPLGEGKS
+228 SSKNRLPLGEGKS

-252 LSVSYKKDTIDVA
+252 LSVSYKKDTVDVA

-280 CSTIQQCKNANP
+280 CSTIQQCKNAKD

-297 AELTANKLAGWLS
+297 AELTANKLTGWLS
-310 RDFFLDVSDL
+310 RDFFLDVSNL
-320 QAMTLN
+320 QTMTLN

-380 LDIVKETFHLELT
+380 LDIVKKTFHLELK
-393 EEDEKKLVKTDKD
+393 EDDEKKLVKTDKD
-406 KINLEL
+406 HINLEL
-412 KQGHM
+412 KQGRRI
-417 KMIGGQFR
+417 MIGGVY
-425 EASRT
+425 RT
-430 LNVRLYYNRTFST
+430 ATRLLKVRLYYNRTFST
-443 SEQLDKSGSW
+443 SDQLDKSGSW

-465 WPGNINET
+465 WPGDIKET

-486 DAKYKLN
+486 DAKYKLD

-500 EPDETRTFE
+500 EPDETHTFE

-524 EKKDEERGIYKRVDL
+524 EKREEEKGIYKRVDL

-558 YPGSENKR
+558 YPGSENKK
-566 LKGFH
+566 LIGFH

-582 SPNSLEKDSKE
+582 SPNNIEKDSKE

-598 HDILKHMLNR
+598 HDILTHMLNR
-608 ASQRERMSYHTYE
+608 ASQRERLSYHTYE
-621 IYNSE
+621 IHKNE
-626 PSVVCESMPEPYGIN
+626 PSVVCESMPEPYGSDRN
-641 RSLIPEETYV
+641 LIPEETFV
-651 LIGSCRDENHLQ
+651 LLGSYKDEDHLQ
-663 WILHNQLYNTRTDTR
+663 WILNNGIYNLRTGTK
-678 NGSVRLKQEIS
+678 NGSVHLKQEIT
-689 SAKYLLLHRANKQLL
+689 SAKYLLLHKGDKQLFIKL
-704 LRLGDKGPRVMSNES
+704 NGQGPRMMPKVDLEKKPYHHLYSPS
-719 LSKLPYSSLYK
+719 LPYYI
-730 PSMPYYV
+730 
-737 VFDIAITEPDEEYKN
+737 VFDLNAMGTEDEFKN
-752 ATWDI
+752 VKWDI
-757 VRMSNDGILKT
+757 KQMISDGVLGK
-768 GHLSAEPEGVSMVT
+768 GHSSAEPRGISMVE
-782 LMRYL
+782 LMKYVIHNQI
-787 KKE
+787 

>member
-1 LLVICQREKTI
+1 ML
-12 IELPIVN
+12 
-19 MTDHLNIPVVGKHGS
+19 DHLEISIIGKHGS
-34 VRLLVY
+34 VKLLVY
-40 PQSLNAKVFDE
+40 PQSSNAKVFEE
-51 VEPQD
+51 VDPQD

-68 YEYEFSDNRFR
+68 YEYAFEGDYH

-114 TGFETEV
+114 AGFEAEV
-121 GFEVRSVKMDYRTDY
+121 SFEVRSVKMDYRTDY

-174 QQFAFMRSLVDS
+174 QQFAFMKSLVDS
-186 DEFEEALNKILF
+186 DEFEEALNKILY
-198 NPIHKWTGTTME
+198 NPIHKWTGTTVE

-217 RLGRQELKQIA
+217 RLGQQELKQIA
-228 SNKNRLPLGEGKS
+228 SSKNRLPLGEGTT
-241 IGDNIT
+241 IGDRIN

-252 LSVSYKKDTIDVA
+252 LSVSYKKDTVDVA

-280 CSTIQQCKNANP
+280 FSTIQQCKNASP
-292 RLKTE
+292 RLKIE
-297 AELTANKLAGWLS
+297 AELTAIKLTGWLS
-310 RDFFLDVSDL
+310 RDFFLDVSNL
-320 QAMTLN
+320 QTMTLN

-380 LDIVKETFHLELT
+380 LDIVKETFHLELK
-393 EEDEKKLVKTDKD
+393 EDDEKKLVKTDKD
-406 KINLEL
+406 HINLEL
-412 KQGHM
+412 KQGRRI
-417 KMIGGQFR
+417 MIGGVY
-425 EASRT
+425 RT
-430 LNVRLYYNRTFST
+430 ATRLLKVRLYYNRTFST
-443 SEQLDKSGSW
+443 SDQLDKSGSW

-465 WPGNINET
+465 WPGNIEED

-486 DAKYKLN
+486 DAKYKLKK
-493 RILLNEK
+493 ILLSEK
-500 EPDETRTFE
+500 YPDETHTFV

-524 EKKDEERGIYKRVDL
+524 EKQEEEKGIYKRVDL

-558 YPGSENKR
+558 YPGSENKK

-571 EVLPGLGAFCL
+571 EILPGLGAFCL
-582 SPNSLEKDSKE
+582 SPNSIEKDSKE

-598 HDILKHMLNR
+598 HDILTHMLNR
-608 ASQRERMSYHTYE
+608 ASQRERLSYHTYE
-621 IYNSE
+621 IHKNE
-626 PSVVCESMPEPYGIN
+626 PSVVCESMPEPYGSDRN
-641 RSLIPEETYV
+641 LIPEETFV
-651 LIGSCRDENHLQ
+651 LLGSYKDEDHLQ
-663 WILHNQLYNTRTDTR
+663 WILNNGIYNLRTGTK
-678 NGSVRLKQEIS
+678 NGSVHLKQEIT
-689 SAKYLLLHRANKQLL
+689 SAKYLLLHKGDKQLFIKL
-704 LRLGDKGPRVMSNES
+704 NGQGPRMMPKEDLEKKPYHHLYSPS
-719 LSKLPYSSLYK
+719 LPYYI
-730 PSMPYYV
+730 
-737 VFDIAITEPDEEYKN
+737 VFDLNAMGTEDEFKN
-752 ATWDI
+752 VKWDI
-757 VRMSNDGILKT
+757 KQMISDGVLGK
-768 GHLSAEPEGVSMVT
+768 GHSSAEPRGISMVE
-782 LMRYL
+782 LMKYVIHNQI
-787 KKE
+787 

>member
-1 LLVICQREKTI
+1 MADYLDI
-12 IELPIVN
+12 PI
-19 MTDHLNIPVVGKHGS
+19 TGKHGS

-40 PQSLNAKVFDE
+40 PQSSNAKVFDE
-51 VEPQD
+51 IEPQD

-68 YEYEFSDNRFR
+68 YEYAFEGNYH

-86 RPSKSSP
+86 RPSKSSS

-114 TGFETEV
+114 AGFETEV
-121 GFEVRSVKMDYRTDY
+121 CFEVRSVKMDYRTDY

-174 QQFAFMRSLVDS
+174 QQFAFMKSLVDS
-186 DEFEEALNKILF
+186 EEFEEALNKILY
-198 NPIHKWTGTTME
+198 NPIHKWTGTIIE

-217 RLGRQELKQIA
+217 KLGRQELKQVA
-228 SNKNRLPLGEGKS
+228 SSKNRLPLGEGKS

-252 LSVSYKKDTIDVA
+252 LLVSYKKDTVDVA

-280 CSTIQQCKNANP
+280 CSTIQQCKNASP

-297 AELTANKLAGWLS
+297 AELTANKLTGWLS
-310 RDFFLDVSDL
+310 RDFFLDVSNL
-320 QAMTLN
+320 QTMTLN

-393 EEDEKKLVKTDKD
+393 ENDEKKLVKPDND
-406 KINLEL
+406 HINLEL
-412 KQGHM
+412 KQGRRI
-417 KMIGGQFR
+417 MIGGQFR

-443 SEQLDKSGSW
+443 SDQLDKSGSW

-465 WPGNINET
+465 WPGNITGKDAE
-473 EAEEQD
+473 EKAEEQD
-479 LIVHIHF
+479 IIVHIHF

-500 EPDETRTFE
+500 EPDETHTFE

-516 EEDLLMNQ
+516 EEDVMMNQ
-524 EKKDEERGIYKRVDL
+524 EKREEEKGIYKRVDL

-558 YPGSENKR
+558 YPGTENKK

-571 EVLPGLGAFCL
+571 EILPGLGAFCL
-582 SPNSLEKDSKE
+582 SPNNIEKDSKE
-593 IEHFL
+593 IVHFL
-598 HDILKHMLNR
+598 HDILEHMLNR

-626 PSVVCESMPEPYGIN
+626 PSVVCESMPEPYGSDRN
-641 RSLIPEETYV
+641 LIPEETFV
-651 LIGSCRDENHLQ
+651 LLGSFRDENHLK
-663 WILHNQLYNTRTDTR
+663 WILSNKIYNTRTDTG

-689 SAKYLLLHRANKQLL
+689 SAKYLLLHKDDNQIM
-704 LRLGDKGPRVMSNES
+704 LRLGDKGPRVMSKER
-719 LSKLPYSSLYK
+719 LSAIDANSSYK
-730 PSMPYYV
+730 PSLPYYV
-737 VFDIAITEPDEEYKN
+737 VFDISANDPDKEFK
-752 ATWDI
+752 D
-757 VRMSNDGILKT
+757 VRWNIGKMIKDSIIKG
-768 GHLSAEPEGVSMVT
+768 GHQSAAPEGVSLAT
-782 LMRYL
+782 LMKYVIHHQ
-787 KKE
+787 K